1 MCYNLKNYRCYYG
14 IKGEIGLVFLKDYGK
29 TAMIY
34 DGREYSYRD
43 VILGAKSFS
52 ERIEIKKEDRVII
65 FMENR
70 PELLFSFLGIW
81 DKQGTCVCLDGGFSG
96 EELAYYIK
104 DSKPKYIFTSK
115 NNYEAAKKGA
125 ELAEEDV
132 KILVVDNIPVD
143 YQGKNMTI
151 EIEDKYFVSLILYT
165 SGTTGNPKGVMLM
178 FDNILV
184 NMEGLD
190 EYKMFQETD
199 RVLALLPMHHI
210 FPLLGAGVVPL
221 GKGATIVFLK
231 EVSSQAMVEA
241 LQKYKI
247 TFIIGVPK
255 LWEMLHK
262 KIMEKINGG
271 KVTKAVFRLAEKI
284 NSKSFSRKI
293 FKKVHEGFGGN
304 IRFFVSGGSKLDP
317 QVSRD
322 FLTLGIDVCEGY
334 GLTETSPMIS
344 FTPVNEVVPGSAGK
358 ILKSIDVKIAEDG
371 EILAKGRNVMK
382 GYYNRPEATAEVID
396 ENGWFHTGDLG
407 ELKNGLLYVT
417 GRKKE
422 MIVLSNGKNIN
433 PVEIEQWISAK
444 TDLIKEMAVMDYED
458 KLTAVIYPD
467 FYKLHEEGVTNIL
480 ETFKHGVIDEY
491 NRQAASYKKILD
503 VKIVQNELP
512 KTKIGKIRRFMLKD
526 VIEKKKEDI
535 QDIKEPST
543 EEYKN
548 ISAFLKSIKN
558 KPVLPN
564 AHLEL
569 DLGLDSLDTV
579 ELLSYIEGTFGVK
592 IDEKTFVEH
601 CTVEKLAEYVEH
613 HSNEMMNDTKIDWKD
628 ILSQDT
634 EGEFPKSNTAGRLV
648 RLLFKLPFTFFIKV
662 KKYGVENIEQKE
674 PVLFVGNHQSFLDG
688 FIVSQALSGE
698 VLDKTYYFA
707 KIDHFRKGFMKF
719 MGDNSN
725 IILVDINKNLIG
737 SLQMLGKALRNGKN
751 IVIFPEGTRT
761 RTGEIGNF
769 KKFFAIL
776 SKELN
781 IPIVPFVIDG
791 AYEAYPPSSKYPK
804 AGEVKIK
811 FLEKIYPE
819 NMEYEELTEKV
830 YKRISDEL
838 KK

>member
-1 MCYNLKNYRCYYG
+1 M
-14 IKGEIGLVFLKDYGK
+14 IFVKDYNK
-29 TAMIY
+29 TAIIY
-34 DGREYSYRD
+34 DDREYSYKE
-43 VILGAKSFS
+43 VILSAKSFS
-52 ERIEIKKEDRVII
+52 ERINIKKEDRVII

-81 DKQGTCVCLDGGFSG
+81 NKQGTCVCLDGGFSG
-96 EELAYYIK
+96 EELTYYIK
-104 DSKPKYIFTSK
+104 DCKPKYIFTSRV
-115 NNYEAAKKGA
+115 NYEAAAKGL
-125 ELAEEDV
+125 ELVGMENSVE
-132 KILVVDNIPVD
+132 ILVVDDIPID
-143 YQGKNMTI
+143 YTGDDLTI

-178 FDNILV
+178 FDNILI

-190 EYKMFQETD
+190 EYKMFRTTD

-271 KVTKAVFRLAEKI
+271 KITKFIFKLAEKI
-284 NSKSFSRKI
+284 NSKNFSRKI
-293 FKKVHEGFGGN
+293 FKKVHDGFGGN

-344 FTPVNEVVPGSAGK
+344 FTPTDEVVPGSAGK
-358 ILKSIDVKIAEDG
+358 ILTGVTVKIADDG

-382 GYYNRPEATAEVID
+382 GYYGRPDATAEVID
-396 ENGWFHTGDLG
+396 KDGWFHTGDLG
-407 ELKNGLLYVT
+407 EIKNGLLYVT

-433 PVEIEQWISAK
+433 PIEIEQWIMAN
-444 TDLIKEMAVMDYED
+444 TDLIKEMAIMDYED

-467 FYKLHEEGVTNIL
+467 FYKLHEEGITNIT
-480 ETFKHGVIDEY
+480 ETFKKGVIDKY
-491 NRQAASYKKILD
+491 NKQAASYKKVLD
-503 VKIVQNELP
+503 VKIVQEELP

-526 VIEKKKEDI
+526 VINKKEEKVQNI
-535 QDIKEPST
+535 VEPST

-558 KPVLPN
+558 KPIIPN

-579 ELLSYIEGTFGVK
+579 ELLSHIEGTFGVK
-592 IDEKTFVEH
+592 IDEQTFVEH
-601 CTVEKLAEYVEH
+601 CTVEKLAEYVEK
-613 HSNEMMNDTKIDWKD
+613 HSNEMMNDTKMDWKE
-628 ILSQDT
+628 ILSKDT
-634 EGEFPKSNTAGRLV
+634 EGELPKSNGIGKIIKFILKPAF
-648 RLLFKLPFTFFIKV
+648 LFFVKV
-662 KKYGVENIEQKE
+662 KKEGLENIEKNE
-674 PVLFVGNHQSFLDG
+674 PVIFAGNHQSFLDG
-688 FIVSQALSGE
+688 FIVNQAVPNS

-707 KIDHFRKGFMKF
+707 DIKHFKKGYMKF
-719 MGDNSN
+719 MGENSN
-725 IILVDINKNLIG
+725 IIFVDINKNLVN
-737 SLQMLGKALRNGKN
+737 SLQMLSKALRNGKN

-761 RTGEIGNF
+761 RDGKINNF

-781 IPIVPFVIDG
+781 IPIVPFVLDG

-804 AGEVKIK
+804 GGDVKVK
-811 FLEKIYPE
+811 FLEKIYPAD
-819 NMEYEELTEKV
+819 MSYEEITEKV
-830 YKRISDEL
+830 YNTIKKEL
-838 KK
+838 K

>member
-1 MCYNLKNYRCYYG
+1 M
-14 IKGEIGLVFLKDYGK
+14 IFVKDYNK
-29 TAMIY
+29 TAIIY
-34 DGREYSYRD
+34 DDREYSYKE
-43 VILGAKSFS
+43 VILSAKSFS
-52 ERIEIKKEDRVII
+52 ERINIKKEDRVII

-81 DKQGTCVCLDGGFSG
+81 NKQGTCVCLDGGFSG
-96 EELAYYIK
+96 EELTYYIK
-104 DSKPKYIFTSK
+104 DCEPKYIFTSK
-115 NNYEAAKKGA
+115 VNYEAAVKGL
-125 ELAEEDV
+125 ELAGMKNSVE
-132 KILVVDNIPVD
+132 ILIVDDIPID
-143 YQGKNMTI
+143 YTGDDLTI

-178 FDNILV
+178 FDNILI

-190 EYKMFQETD
+190 EYKMFRTTD

-221 GKGATIVFLK
+221 GKGSTIVFLK

-271 KVTKAVFRLAEKI
+271 KITKFIFKLAEKI
-284 NSKSFSRKI
+284 NNKNFSRKI
-293 FKKVHEGFGGN
+293 FKKVHDGFGGN

-344 FTPVNEVVPGSAGK
+344 FTPTDEVVPGSAGK
-358 ILKSIDVKIAEDG
+358 ILTGVTVKIADDG

-382 GYYNRPEATAEVID
+382 GYYGRPDATAEVID
-396 ENGWFHTGDLG
+396 KDGWFHTGDLG
-407 ELKNGLLYVT
+407 EIKNGLLYVT

-433 PVEIEQWISAK
+433 PIEIEQWIMAN
-444 TDLIKEMAVMDYED
+444 TDLIKEMAIMDYED

-467 FYKLHEEGVTNIL
+467 FYKLHEEGITNIT
-480 ETFKHGVIDEY
+480 ETFKKGVVDKY
-491 NRQAASYKKILD
+491 NKQAASYKKVLD
-503 VKIVQNELP
+503 VKIVQEELP

-526 VIEKKKEDI
+526 VINKKEEKVQNI
-535 QDIKEPST
+535 VEPST

-558 KPVLPN
+558 KPIIPN

-579 ELLSYIEGTFGVK
+579 ELLSHIEGTFGVK
-592 IDEKTFVEH
+592 IDEQTFVEY
-601 CTVEKLAEYVEH
+601 CTVEKLAEYVEK
-613 HSNEMMNDTKIDWKD
+613 HSNEMMNDTKMDWKE
-628 ILSQDT
+628 ILSKDT
-634 EGEFPKSNTAGRLV
+634 EGTLPKSNGIGKIIKFILKPA
-648 RLLFKLPFTFFIKV
+648 FAFFIKV
-662 KKYGVENIEQKE
+662 KKEGLENIEKNE
-674 PVLFVGNHQSFLDG
+674 PVIFAGNHQSFLDG
-688 FIVSQALSGE
+688 FIVNQAVPNS

-707 KIDHFRKGFMKF
+707 DIKHFRKGYMKF
-719 MGDNSN
+719 MGENSN
-725 IILVDINKNLIG
+725 IIFVDINKNLIN
-737 SLQMLGKALRNGKN
+737 SLQMLSKALRSGKN

-761 RTGEIGNF
+761 RDGKINNF

-804 AGEVKIK
+804 GGDVKVK
-811 FLEKIYPE
+811 FLEKIYPSD
-819 NMEYEELTEKV
+819 MSYEEITEKV
-830 YKRISDEL
+830 YNTIKKEL
-838 KK
+838 K

>member
-1 MCYNLKNYRCYYG
+1 M
-14 IKGEIGLVFLKDYGK
+14 IFVKDYNK
-29 TAMIY
+29 TAIIY
-34 DGREYSYRD
+34 DDREYSYKE
-43 VILGAKSFS
+43 VILSAKSFS
-52 ERIEIKKEDRVII
+52 ERINIKKEDRVII

-81 DKQGTCVCLDGGFSG
+81 NKQGTCVCLDGGFSG
-96 EELAYYIK
+96 EELTYYIK
-104 DSKPKYIFTSK
+104 DCKPKYIFTSRV
-115 NNYEAAKKGA
+115 NYEAAAKGL
-125 ELAEEDV
+125 ELAGMENSVE
-132 KILVVDNIPVD
+132 ILVVDDIPVD
-143 YQGKNMTI
+143 YTGDDLTI

-178 FDNILV
+178 FDNILI

-190 EYKMFQETD
+190 EYKMFRTTD

-271 KVTKAVFRLAEKI
+271 KITKFIFKLAEKI
-284 NSKSFSRKI
+284 NSKNFSRKI
-293 FKKVHEGFGGN
+293 FKKVHDGFGGN

-344 FTPVNEVVPGSAGK
+344 FTPTDEVVPGSAGK
-358 ILKSIDVKIAEDG
+358 ILTGVTVKIADDG

-382 GYYNRPEATAEVID
+382 GYYGRPDATAEVID
-396 ENGWFHTGDLG
+396 KDGWFHTGDLG
-407 ELKNGLLYVT
+407 EIKNGLLYVT

-433 PVEIEQWISAK
+433 PIEIEQWIMAN
-444 TDLIKEMAVMDYED
+444 TDLIKEIAIMDYED

-467 FYKLHEEGVTNIL
+467 FYKLHEEGITNIT
-480 ETFKHGVIDEY
+480 ETFKKGVIDKY
-491 NRQAASYKKILD
+491 NKQAASYKKVLD
-503 VKIVQNELP
+503 VKIVQEELP

-526 VIEKKKEDI
+526 VINKKEEKVQNI
-535 QDIKEPST
+535 VEPST

-558 KPVLPN
+558 KPIIPN

-579 ELLSYIEGTFGVK
+579 ELLSHIEGTFGVK
-592 IDEKTFVEH
+592 IDEQTFVEH
-601 CTVEKLAEYVEH
+601 CTVEKLAEYVEK
-613 HSNEMMNDTKIDWKD
+613 HSNEMMNDTKMDWKE
-628 ILSQDT
+628 ILSKDT
-634 EGEFPKSNTAGRLV
+634 EGELPKSNGIGKIIKFILKPAF
-648 RLLFKLPFTFFIKV
+648 LFFVKV
-662 KKYGVENIEQKE
+662 KKEGLENIEKNE
-674 PVLFVGNHQSFLDG
+674 PVIFAGNHQSFLDG
-688 FIVSQALSGE
+688 FIVNQAVPNS

-707 KIDHFRKGFMKF
+707 DIKHFKKGYMKF
-719 MGDNSN
+719 MGENSN
-725 IILVDINKNLIG
+725 IIFVDINKNLVN
-737 SLQMLGKALRNGKN
+737 SLQMLSKALRNGKN

-761 RTGEIGNF
+761 RDGKINNF

-781 IPIVPFVIDG
+781 IPIVPFVLDG

-804 AGEVKIK
+804 GGDVKVK
-811 FLEKIYPE
+811 FLEKIYPAD
-819 NMEYEELTEKV
+819 MSYEEITEKV
-830 YKRISDEL
+830 YNTIKKEL
-838 KK
+838 K

>member
-1 MCYNLKNYRCYYG
+1 M
-14 IKGEIGLVFLKDYGK
+14 IFVKDYNK
-29 TAMIY
+29 TAIIY
-34 DGREYSYRD
+34 DDREYSYKE
-43 VILGAKSFS
+43 VILSAKSFS
-52 ERIEIKKEDRVII
+52 ERINIKKEDRVII

-81 DKQGTCVCLDGGFSG
+81 NKQGTCVCLDGGFSG
-96 EELAYYIK
+96 EELTYYIK
-104 DSKPKYIFTSK
+104 DCEPKYIFTSK
-115 NNYEAAKKGA
+115 VNYEAAVKGL
-125 ELAEEDV
+125 ELAGMRNSVE
-132 KILVVDNIPVD
+132 ILIVDDIPID
-143 YQGKNMTI
+143 YTGDDLTI
-151 EIEDKYFVSLILYT
+151 EIEDKYFVSLVLYT

-178 FDNILV
+178 FDNILI

-190 EYKMFQETD
+190 EYKMFRTTD

-221 GKGATIVFLK
+221 GKGSTIVFLK

-271 KVTKAVFRLAEKI
+271 KITKFIFKLAEKI
-284 NSKSFSRKI
+284 NNKNFSRKI
-293 FKKVHEGFGGN
+293 FKKVHDGFGGN

-344 FTPVNEVVPGSAGK
+344 FTPTDEVVPGSAGK
-358 ILKSIDVKIAEDG
+358 ILTGVTVKIADDG

-382 GYYNRPEATAEVID
+382 GYYGRSDATAEVID
-396 ENGWFHTGDLG
+396 KDGWFHTGDLG
-407 ELKNGLLYVT
+407 EIKNGLLYVT

-433 PVEIEQWISAK
+433 PIEIEQWIMAN
-444 TDLIKEMAVMDYED
+444 TDLIKEMAIMDYED

-467 FYKLHEEGVTNIL
+467 FYKLHEEGITNIT
-480 ETFKHGVIDEY
+480 ETFKKGVIDKY
-491 NRQAASYKKILD
+491 NKQAASYKKVLD
-503 VKIVQNELP
+503 VKIVQEELP

-526 VIEKKKEDI
+526 VINKKEEKVQNI
-535 QDIKEPST
+535 VEPST

-558 KPVLPN
+558 KPIIPN

-579 ELLSYIEGTFGVK
+579 ELLSHIEGTFGVK
-592 IDEKTFVEH
+592 IDEQTFVEY
-601 CTVEKLAEYVEH
+601 CTVEKLAEYVEK
-613 HSNEMMNDTKIDWKD
+613 HSNEMMNDTKMDWKE
-628 ILSQDT
+628 ILSKDT
-634 EGEFPKSNTAGRLV
+634 EGTLPKSNGIGKIIKFILKPA
-648 RLLFKLPFTFFIKV
+648 FAFFIKV
-662 KKYGVENIEQKE
+662 KKEGLENIEKNE
-674 PVLFVGNHQSFLDG
+674 PVIFAGNHQSFLDG
-688 FIVSQALSGE
+688 FIVNQAVPNS

-707 KIDHFRKGFMKF
+707 DIKHFRKGYMKF
-719 MGDNSN
+719 MGENSN
-725 IILVDINKNLIG
+725 IIFVDINKNLVN
-737 SLQMLGKALRNGKN
+737 SLQMLSKALRSGKN

-761 RTGEIGNF
+761 RDGKINNF

-804 AGEVKIK
+804 GGDVKVK
-811 FLEKIYPE
+811 FLEKIYPSD
-819 NMEYEELTEKV
+819 MSYEEITERV
-830 YKRISDEL
+830 YNTIKKEL
-838 KK
+838 K

>member
-1 MCYNLKNYRCYYG
+1 M
-14 IKGEIGLVFLKDYGK
+14 IFVKDYNK
-29 TAMIY
+29 TAIIY
-34 DGREYSYRD
+34 DDREYSYKE
-43 VILGAKSFS
+43 VILSAKSFS
-52 ERIEIKKEDRVII
+52 ERINIKKEDRVII

-81 DKQGTCVCLDGGFSG
+81 NKQGTCVCLDGGFSG
-96 EELAYYIK
+96 EELTYYIK
-104 DSKPKYIFTSK
+104 DCKPKYIFTSRV
-115 NNYEAAKKGA
+115 NYEAAAKGL
-125 ELAEEDV
+125 ELAGMENSVE
-132 KILVVDNIPVD
+132 ILVVDDIPVD
-143 YQGKNMTI
+143 YTGDDLTI

-178 FDNILV
+178 FDNILI

-190 EYKMFQETD
+190 EYKMFRTTD

-271 KVTKAVFRLAEKI
+271 KITKFIFKLAEKI
-284 NSKSFSRKI
+284 NSKNFSRKI
-293 FKKVHEGFGGN
+293 FKKVHDGFGGN

-344 FTPVNEVVPGSAGK
+344 FTPTDEVVPGSAGK
-358 ILKSIDVKIAEDG
+358 ILTGVTVKIADDG

-382 GYYNRPEATAEVID
+382 GYYGRPDATAEVID
-396 ENGWFHTGDLG
+396 KDGWFHTGDLG
-407 ELKNGLLYVT
+407 EIKNGLLYVT

-433 PVEIEQWISAK
+433 PIEIEQWIMAN
-444 TDLIKEMAVMDYED
+444 TDLIKEMAIMDYED

-467 FYKLHEEGVTNIL
+467 FYKLHEEGITNIT
-480 ETFKHGVIDEY
+480 ETFKKGVIDKY
-491 NRQAASYKKILD
+491 NKQAASYKKVLD
-503 VKIVQNELP
+503 VKIVQEELP

-526 VIEKKKEDI
+526 VINKKEEKVQNI
-535 QDIKEPST
+535 VEPST

-558 KPVLPN
+558 KPIIPN

-579 ELLSYIEGTFGVK
+579 ELLSHIEGTFGVK
-592 IDEKTFVEH
+592 IDEQTFVEH
-601 CTVEKLAEYVEH
+601 CTVEKLAEYVEK
-613 HSNEMMNDTKIDWKD
+613 HSKEMMNDTKMDWKE
-628 ILSQDT
+628 ILSKDT
-634 EGEFPKSNTAGRLV
+634 EGELPKSNGIGKIIKFILKPAF
-648 RLLFKLPFTFFIKV
+648 LFFVKV
-662 KKYGVENIEQKE
+662 KKEGLENIEKNE
-674 PVLFVGNHQSFLDG
+674 PVIFAGNHQSFLDG
-688 FIVSQALSGE
+688 FIVNQAVPNS

-707 KIDHFRKGFMKF
+707 DIKHFKKGYMKF
-719 MGDNSN
+719 MGENSN
-725 IILVDINKNLIG
+725 IIFVDINKNLVN
-737 SLQMLGKALRNGKN
+737 SLQMLSKALRNGKN

-761 RTGEIGNF
+761 RDGKINNF

-781 IPIVPFVIDG
+781 IPIVPFVLDG

-804 AGEVKIK
+804 GGDVKVK
-811 FLEKIYPE
+811 FLEKIYPAD
-819 NMEYEELTEKV
+819 MSYEEITEKV
-830 YKRISDEL
+830 YNTIKKEL
-838 KK
+838 K

>member
-1 MCYNLKNYRCYYG
+1 M
-14 IKGEIGLVFLKDYGK
+14 IFVKDYNK
-29 TAMIY
+29 TAIIY
-34 DGREYSYRD
+34 DDREYSYKE
-43 VILGAKSFS
+43 VILSAKSFS
-52 ERIEIKKEDRVII
+52 ERINIKKEDRVII

-81 DKQGTCVCLDGGFSG
+81 NKQGTCVCLDGGFSG
-96 EELAYYIK
+96 EELTYYIK
-104 DSKPKYIFTSK
+104 DCKPKYIFTSRV
-115 NNYEAAKKGA
+115 NYEAAAKGL
-125 ELAEEDV
+125 ELAGMENSVE
-132 KILVVDNIPVD
+132 ILVVDDIPVD
-143 YQGKNMTI
+143 YTGDDLTI

-178 FDNILV
+178 FDNILI

-190 EYKMFQETD
+190 EYKMFRTTD
-199 RVLALLPMHHI
+199 RVLALLPMYHI

-271 KVTKAVFRLAEKI
+271 KITKFIFKLAEKI
-284 NSKSFSRKI
+284 NSKNFSRKI
-293 FKKVHEGFGGN
+293 FKKVHDGFGGN

-344 FTPVNEVVPGSAGK
+344 FTPTDEVVPGSAGK
-358 ILKSIDVKIAEDG
+358 VLTGVTVKIADDG

-382 GYYNRPEATAEVID
+382 GYYGRPDATAEVID
-396 ENGWFHTGDLG
+396 KEGWFHTGDLG
-407 ELKNGLLYVT
+407 EIKNGLLYVT

-433 PVEIEQWISAK
+433 PIEIEQWIMAN
-444 TDLIKEMAVMDYED
+444 TDLIKEMAIMDYED

-467 FYKLHEEGVTNIL
+467 FYKLHEEGITNIT
-480 ETFKHGVIDEY
+480 ETFKKGVIDKY
-491 NRQAASYKKILD
+491 NKQAASYKKVLD
-503 VKIVQNELP
+503 VKIVQEELP

-526 VIEKKKEDI
+526 VINKKEEKVQNI
-535 QDIKEPST
+535 VEPST

-558 KPVLPN
+558 KPIIPN

-579 ELLSYIEGTFGVK
+579 ELLSHIEGTFGVK
-592 IDEKTFVEH
+592 IDEQTFVEH
-601 CTVEKLAEYVEH
+601 CTVEKLAEYVEK
-613 HSNEMMNDTKIDWKD
+613 HSNEMMNDTKMDWKE
-628 ILSQDT
+628 ILSKDT
-634 EGEFPKSNTAGRLV
+634 EGELPKSNGIGKIIKFILKPAF
-648 RLLFKLPFTFFIKV
+648 LFFVKV
-662 KKYGVENIEQKE
+662 KKEGIENIEKNE
-674 PVLFVGNHQSFLDG
+674 PVIFAGNHQSFLDG
-688 FIVSQALSGE
+688 FIVNQAVPNS

-707 KIDHFRKGFMKF
+707 DIKHFKKGYMKF
-719 MGDNSN
+719 MGENSN
-725 IILVDINKNLIG
+725 IIFVDINKNLVN
-737 SLQMLGKALRNGKN
+737 SLQMLSKALRNGKN

-761 RTGEIGNF
+761 RDGKINNF

-781 IPIVPFVIDG
+781 IPIVPFVLDG

-804 AGEVKIK
+804 GGDVKVK
-811 FLEKIYPE
+811 FLEKIYPSD
-819 NMEYEELTEKV
+819 MSYEEITEKV
-830 YKRISDEL
+830 YNTIKKEL
-838 KK
+838 K

>member
-1 MCYNLKNYRCYYG
+1 M
-14 IKGEIGLVFLKDYGK
+14 IFVKDYNK
-29 TAMIY
+29 TAIIY
-34 DGREYSYRD
+34 DDREYSYKE
-43 VILGAKSFS
+43 VILSAKSFS
-52 ERIEIKKEDRVII
+52 ERINIKKEDRVII

-81 DKQGTCVCLDGGFSG
+81 NKQGTCVCLDGGFSG
-96 EELAYYIK
+96 EELTYYIK
-104 DSKPKYIFTSK
+104 DCKPKYIFTSRV
-115 NNYEAAKKGA
+115 NYKAAAKGL
-125 ELAEEDV
+125 ELAGMENSVE
-132 KILVVDNIPVD
+132 ILVVDDIPVD
-143 YQGKNMTI
+143 YTGDDLTI

-178 FDNILV
+178 FDNILI

-190 EYKMFQETD
+190 EYKMFRTTD

-271 KVTKAVFRLAEKI
+271 KITKFIFKLAEKI
-284 NSKSFSRKI
+284 NSKNFSRKI
-293 FKKVHEGFGGN
+293 FKKVHDGFGGN

-344 FTPVNEVVPGSAGK
+344 FTPTDEVVPGSAGK
-358 ILKSIDVKIAEDG
+358 ILTGVTVKIADDG

-382 GYYNRPEATAEVID
+382 GYYGRPDATAEVID
-396 ENGWFHTGDLG
+396 KDGWFHTGDLG
-407 ELKNGLLYVT
+407 EIKNGLLYVT

-433 PVEIEQWISAK
+433 PIEIEQWIMAN
-444 TDLIKEMAVMDYED
+444 TDLIKEMAIMDYED

-467 FYKLHEEGVTNIL
+467 FYKLHEEGIT
-480 ETFKHGVIDEY
+480 ETFKKGVIDKY
-491 NRQAASYKKILD
+491 NKQAASYKKVLD
-503 VKIVQNELP
+503 VKIVQEELP

-526 VIEKKKEDI
+526 VINKKEEKVQNI
-535 QDIKEPST
+535 VEPST

-558 KPVLPN
+558 KPIIPN

-579 ELLSYIEGTFGVK
+579 ELLSHIEGTFGVK
-592 IDEKTFVEH
+592 IDEQTFVEY
-601 CTVEKLAEYVEH
+601 CTVEKLAEYVEK
-613 HSNEMMNDTKIDWKD
+613 HSNEMMNDTKMDWKE
-628 ILSQDT
+628 ILSKDT
-634 EGEFPKSNTAGRLV
+634 EGELPKSNRIGKIIKFILKPV
-648 RLLFKLPFTFFIKV
+648 FLFFVKV
-662 KKYGVENIEQKE
+662 KKEGLENIEKNE
-674 PVLFVGNHQSFLDG
+674 PVIFAGNHQSFLDG
-688 FIVSQALSGE
+688 FIVNQAVPNS

-707 KIDHFRKGFMKF
+707 DIKHFKKGYMKF
-719 MGDNSN
+719 MGENSN
-725 IILVDINKNLIG
+725 IIFVDINKNLVN
-737 SLQMLGKALRNGKN
+737 SLQMLSKALRNGKN

-761 RTGEIGNF
+761 RDGKINNF

-781 IPIVPFVIDG
+781 IPIVPFVLDG

-804 AGEVKIK
+804 GGDVKVK
-811 FLEKIYPE
+811 FLEKIYPAD
-819 NMEYEELTEKV
+819 MSYEEITEKV
-830 YKRISDEL
+830 YNTVKNN
-838 KK
+838 

>member
-1 MCYNLKNYRCYYG
+1 M
-14 IKGEIGLVFLKDYGK
+14 IFVKDYNK
-29 TAMIY
+29 TAIIY
-34 DGREYSYRD
+34 DDREYSYKE
-43 VILGAKSFS
+43 VILSAKSFS
-52 ERIEIKKEDRVII
+52 ERINIKKEDRVII

-81 DKQGTCVCLDGGFSG
+81 NKQGTCVCLDGGFSG
-96 EELAYYIK
+96 EELTYYIK
-104 DSKPKYIFTSK
+104 DCEPKYIFTSK
-115 NNYEAAKKGA
+115 VNYEAAVKGL
-125 ELAEEDV
+125 ELAGMRNSVE
-132 KILVVDNIPVD
+132 ILIVDDIPID
-143 YQGKNMTI
+143 YTGDDLTI

-178 FDNILV
+178 FDNILI

-190 EYKMFQETD
+190 EYKMFRTTD

-221 GKGATIVFLK
+221 GKGSTIVFLK

-271 KVTKAVFRLAEKI
+271 KITKFIFKLAEKI
-284 NSKSFSRKI
+284 NNKNFSRKI
-293 FKKVHEGFGGN
+293 FKKVHDGFGGN

-344 FTPVNEVVPGSAGK
+344 FTPTDEVVPGSAGK
-358 ILKSIDVKIAEDG
+358 ILTGVTVKIADDG

-382 GYYNRPEATAEVID
+382 GYYGRPDATAEVID
-396 ENGWFHTGDLG
+396 KDGWFHTGDLG
-407 ELKNGLLYVT
+407 EIKNGLLYVT

-433 PVEIEQWISAK
+433 PIEIEQWIMAN
-444 TDLIKEMAVMDYED
+444 TDLIKEMAIMDYED

-467 FYKLHEEGVTNIL
+467 FYKLHEEGITNIT
-480 ETFKHGVIDEY
+480 ETFKKGVVDKY
-491 NRQAASYKKILD
+491 NKQAASYKKVLD
-503 VKIVQNELP
+503 VKIVQEELP

-526 VIEKKKEDI
+526 VINKKEEKVQNI
-535 QDIKEPST
+535 VEPST

-558 KPVLPN
+558 KPIIPN

-579 ELLSYIEGTFGVK
+579 ELLSHIEGTFGVK
-592 IDEKTFVEH
+592 IDEQTFVEY
-601 CTVEKLAEYVEH
+601 CTVEKLAEYVEK
-613 HSNEMMNDTKIDWKD
+613 HSNEMMNDTKMDWKE
-628 ILSQDT
+628 ILSKDT
-634 EGEFPKSNTAGRLV
+634 EGTLPKSNGIGKIIKFILKPA
-648 RLLFKLPFTFFIKV
+648 FAFFIKV
-662 KKYGVENIEQKE
+662 KKEGLENIEKNE
-674 PVLFVGNHQSFLDG
+674 PVIFAGNHQSFLDG
-688 FIVSQALSGE
+688 FIVNQAVPNS

-707 KIDHFRKGFMKF
+707 DIKHFRKGYMKF
-719 MGDNSN
+719 MGENSN
-725 IILVDINKNLIG
+725 IIFVDINKNLVN
-737 SLQMLGKALRNGKN
+737 SLQMLSKALRSGKN

-761 RTGEIGNF
+761 RDGKINNF

-804 AGEVKIK
+804 GGDVKVK
-811 FLEKIYPE
+811 FLEKIYPSD
-819 NMEYEELTEKV
+819 MSYEEITERV
-830 YKRISDEL
+830 YNTIKKEL
-838 KK
+838 K

>member
-1 MCYNLKNYRCYYG
+1 M
-14 IKGEIGLVFLKDYGK
+14 IFVKDYNK
-29 TAMIY
+29 TAIIY
-34 DGREYSYRD
+34 DDREYSYKE
-43 VILGAKSFS
+43 VILSAKSFS
-52 ERIEIKKEDRVII
+52 ERINIKKEDRVII

-81 DKQGTCVCLDGGFSG
+81 NKQGTCVCLDGGFSG
-96 EELAYYIK
+96 EELTYYIK
-104 DSKPKYIFTSK
+104 DCKPKYIFTSRV
-115 NNYEAAKKGA
+115 NYEAAAKGL
-125 ELAEEDV
+125 ELAGMENSVE
-132 KILVVDNIPVD
+132 ILVVDDIPVD
-143 YQGKNMTI
+143 YTGDDLTI

-178 FDNILV
+178 FDNILI

-190 EYKMFQETD
+190 EYKMFRTTD

-271 KVTKAVFRLAEKI
+271 KITKFIFKLAEKI
-284 NSKSFSRKI
+284 NSKNFSRKI
-293 FKKVHEGFGGN
+293 FKKVHDGFGGN

-344 FTPVNEVVPGSAGK
+344 FTPTDEVVPGSAGK
-358 ILKSIDVKIAEDG
+358 ILTGVTVKIADDG

-382 GYYNRPEATAEVID
+382 GYYGRPDATAEVID
-396 ENGWFHTGDLG
+396 KEGWFHTGDLG
-407 ELKNGLLYVT
+407 EIKNGLLYVT

-433 PVEIEQWISAK
+433 PIEIEQWIMAN
-444 TDLIKEMAVMDYED
+444 TDLIKEMAIMDYED

-467 FYKLHEEGVTNIL
+467 FYKLHEEGITNIT
-480 ETFKHGVIDEY
+480 ETFKKGVIDKY
-491 NRQAASYKKILD
+491 NKQAASYKKVLD
-503 VKIVQNELP
+503 VKIVQEELP

-526 VIEKKKEDI
+526 VINKKEEKVQNI
-535 QDIKEPST
+535 VEPST

-558 KPVLPN
+558 KPIIPN

-579 ELLSYIEGTFGVK
+579 ELLSHIEGTFGVK
-592 IDEKTFVEH
+592 IDEQTFVEY
-601 CTVEKLAEYVEH
+601 CTVEKLAEYVEK
-613 HSNEMMNDTKIDWKD
+613 HSNEMMNDTKMDWKE
-628 ILSQDT
+628 ILSKDT
-634 EGEFPKSNTAGRLV
+634 EGELPKSNRIGKIIKFILKPAF
-648 RLLFKLPFTFFIKV
+648 LFFVKV
-662 KKYGVENIEQKE
+662 KKEGLENIEKNE
-674 PVLFVGNHQSFLDG
+674 PVIFAGNHQSFLDG
-688 FIVSQALSGE
+688 FIVNQAVPNS

-707 KIDHFRKGFMKF
+707 DIKHFKKGYMKF
-719 MGDNSN
+719 MGENSN
-725 IILVDINKNLIG
+725 IIFVDINKNLVN
-737 SLQMLGKALRNGKN
+737 SLQMLSKALRNGKN

-761 RTGEIGNF
+761 RDGKINNF

-781 IPIVPFVIDG
+781 IPIVPFVLDG

-804 AGEVKIK
+804 GGDVKVK
-811 FLEKIYPE
+811 FLEKIYPAD
-819 NMEYEELTEKV
+819 MSYEEITEKV
-830 YKRISDEL
+830 YNTIKKEL
-838 KK
+838 K

>member
-1 MCYNLKNYRCYYG
+1 M
-14 IKGEIGLVFLKDYGK
+14 IFVKDYNK
-29 TAMIY
+29 TAIIY
-34 DGREYSYRD
+34 DDREYSYKE
-43 VILGAKSFS
+43 VILSAKSFS
-52 ERIEIKKEDRVII
+52 ERINIKKEDRVII

-81 DKQGTCVCLDGGFSG
+81 NKQGTCVCLDGGFSG
-96 EELAYYIK
+96 EELTYYIK
-104 DSKPKYIFTSK
+104 DCKPKYIFTSRV
-115 NNYEAAKKGA
+115 NYKAAAKGL
-125 ELAEEDV
+125 ELAGMENSVE
-132 KILVVDNIPVD
+132 ILVVDDIPVD
-143 YQGKNMTI
+143 YTGDDLTI

-178 FDNILV
+178 FDNILI

-190 EYKMFQETD
+190 EYKMFRTTD

-271 KVTKAVFRLAEKI
+271 KITKFIFKLAEKI
-284 NSKSFSRKI
+284 NSKNFSRKI
-293 FKKVHEGFGGN
+293 FKKVHDGFGGN

-344 FTPVNEVVPGSAGK
+344 FTPTDEVVPGSAGK
-358 ILKSIDVKIAEDG
+358 ILTGVTVKIADDG

-382 GYYNRPEATAEVID
+382 GYYGRPDATAEVID
-396 ENGWFHTGDLG
+396 KEGWFHTGDLG
-407 ELKNGLLYVT
+407 EIKNGLLYVT

-433 PVEIEQWISAK
+433 PIEIEQWIMAN
-444 TDLIKEMAVMDYED
+444 TDLIKEMAIMDYED

-467 FYKLHEEGVTNIL
+467 FYKLHEEGITNIT
-480 ETFKHGVIDEY
+480 ETFKKGVIDKY
-491 NRQAASYKKILD
+491 NKQAASYKKVLD
-503 VKIVQNELP
+503 VKIVQEELP

-526 VIEKKKEDI
+526 VINKKEEKVQNI
-535 QDIKEPST
+535 VEPST

-558 KPVLPN
+558 KPIIPN

-579 ELLSYIEGTFGVK
+579 ELLSHIEGTFGVK
-592 IDEKTFVEH
+592 IDEQTFVEY
-601 CTVEKLAEYVEH
+601 CTVEKLAEYVEK
-613 HSNEMMNDTKIDWKD
+613 HSNEMMNDTKMDWKE
-628 ILSQDT
+628 ILSKDT
-634 EGEFPKSNTAGRLV
+634 EGELPKSNRIGKIIKFILKPAF
-648 RLLFKLPFTFFIKV
+648 LFFVKV
-662 KKYGVENIEQKE
+662 KKEGLENIEKNE
-674 PVLFVGNHQSFLDG
+674 PVIFAGNHQSFLDG
-688 FIVSQALSGE
+688 FIVNQAIPNS

-707 KIDHFRKGFMKF
+707 DIKHFKKGYMKF
-719 MGDNSN
+719 MGENSN
-725 IILVDINKNLIG
+725 IIFVDINKNLVN
-737 SLQMLGKALRNGKN
+737 SLQMLSKALRNGKN

-761 RTGEIGNF
+761 RDGKINNF

-781 IPIVPFVIDG
+781 IPIVPFVLDG

-804 AGEVKIK
+804 GGDVKVK
-811 FLEKIYPE
+811 FLEKIYPAD
-819 NMEYEELTEKV
+819 MSYEEITEKV
-830 YKRISDEL
+830 YNTIKKEL
-838 KK
+838 K

>member
-1 MCYNLKNYRCYYG
+1 M
-14 IKGEIGLVFLKDYGK
+14 IFVKDYNK
-29 TAMIY
+29 TAIIY
-34 DGREYSYRD
+34 DEREYSYKE
-43 VILGAKSFS
+43 VILSAKSFS
-52 ERIEIKKEDRVII
+52 ERINIKKEDRVII

-81 DKQGTCVCLDGGFSG
+81 NKQGTCVCLDGGFSG
-96 EELAYYIK
+96 EELTYYIK
-104 DSKPKYIFTSK
+104 DCKPKYIFTSRV
-115 NNYEAAKKGA
+115 NYKAAAKGL
-125 ELAEEDV
+125 ELAGMENSVE
-132 KILVVDNIPVD
+132 ILVVDDIPVD
-143 YQGKNMTI
+143 YTGDDLTI

-178 FDNILV
+178 FDNILI

-190 EYKMFQETD
+190 EYKMFRTTD

-271 KVTKAVFRLAEKI
+271 KITKFIFKLAEKI
-284 NSKSFSRKI
+284 NSKNFSRKI
-293 FKKVHEGFGGN
+293 FKKVHDGFGGN

-344 FTPVNEVVPGSAGK
+344 FTPTDEVVPGSAGK
-358 ILKSIDVKIAEDG
+358 ILTGVTVKIADDG

-382 GYYNRPEATAEVID
+382 GYYGRPDATAEVID
-396 ENGWFHTGDLG
+396 KEGWFHTGDLG
-407 ELKNGLLYVT
+407 EIKNGLLYVT

-433 PVEIEQWISAK
+433 PIEIEQWIMAN
-444 TDLIKEMAVMDYED
+444 TDLIKEMAIMDYED

-467 FYKLHEEGVTNIL
+467 FYKLHEEGITNIT
-480 ETFKHGVIDEY
+480 ETFKKGVIDKY
-491 NRQAASYKKILD
+491 NKQAASYKKVLD
-503 VKIVQNELP
+503 VKIVQEELP

-526 VIEKKKEDI
+526 VINKKEEKVQNI
-535 QDIKEPST
+535 VEPST

-558 KPVLPN
+558 KPIIPN
-564 AHLEL
+564 VHLEL

-579 ELLSYIEGTFGVK
+579 ELLSHIEGTFDVK
-592 IDEKTFVEH
+592 IDEQTFVEH
-601 CTVEKLAEYVEH
+601 CTVEKLAEYVEK
-613 HSNEMMNDTKIDWKD
+613 HSKEMMNDTKMDWKE
-628 ILSQDT
+628 ILSKDT
-634 EGEFPKSNTAGRLV
+634 EGELPKSNGIGKIIKFILKPAF
-648 RLLFKLPFTFFIKV
+648 LFFVKV
-662 KKYGVENIEQKE
+662 KKEGLENIEKNE
-674 PVLFVGNHQSFLDG
+674 PVIFAGNHQSFLDG
-688 FIVSQALSGE
+688 FIVNQAVPNS

-707 KIDHFRKGFMKF
+707 DIKHFKKGYMKF
-719 MGDNSN
+719 MGENSN
-725 IILVDINKNLIG
+725 IIFVDINKNLVN
-737 SLQMLGKALRNGKN
+737 SLQMLSKALRNGKN

-761 RTGEIGNF
+761 RDGKINNF

-781 IPIVPFVIDG
+781 IPIVPFVLDG

-804 AGEVKIK
+804 GGDVKVK
-811 FLEKIYPE
+811 FLEKIYPAD
-819 NMEYEELTEKV
+819 MSYEEITEKV
-830 YKRISDEL
+830 YNTIKKEL
-838 KK
+838 K

>member
-1 MCYNLKNYRCYYG
+1 M
-14 IKGEIGLVFLKDYGK
+14 IFVKDYNK
-29 TAMIY
+29 TAIIY
-34 DGREYSYRD
+34 DDREYSYKE
-43 VILGAKSFS
+43 VILSAKNFS
-52 ERIEIKKEDRVII
+52 ERINIKKEDRVII

-81 DKQGTCVCLDGGFSG
+81 NKQGTCVCLDGGFSG
-96 EELAYYIK
+96 EELTYYIK
-104 DSKPKYIFTSK
+104 DCEPKYIFTSK
-115 NNYEAAKKGA
+115 VNYEAAVKGL
-125 ELAEEDV
+125 ELAGMKNSVE
-132 KILVVDNIPVD
+132 ILIVDDIPID
-143 YQGKNMTI
+143 YTGDDLTI

-178 FDNILV
+178 FDNILI

-190 EYKMFQETD
+190 EYKMFRTTD

-221 GKGATIVFLK
+221 GKGSTIVFLK

-271 KVTKAVFRLAEKI
+271 KITKFIFKLAEKI
-284 NSKSFSRKI
+284 NSKNFSRKI
-293 FKKVHEGFGGN
+293 FKKVHDGFGGN

-344 FTPVNEVVPGSAGK
+344 FTPTDEVVPGSAGK
-358 ILKSIDVKIAEDG
+358 ILTGVTVKIADDG

-382 GYYNRPEATAEVID
+382 GYYGRPDATAEVID
-396 ENGWFHTGDLG
+396 KDGWFHTGDLG
-407 ELKNGLLYVT
+407 EIKNGLLYVT

-433 PVEIEQWISAK
+433 PIEIEQWIMAN
-444 TDLIKEMAVMDYED
+444 TDLIKEMAIMDYED

-467 FYKLHEEGVTNIL
+467 FYKLHEEGITNIT
-480 ETFKHGVIDEY
+480 ETFKKGVIDKY
-491 NRQAASYKKILD
+491 NKQAASYKKVLD
-503 VKIVQNELP
+503 VKIVQEELP

-526 VIEKKKEDI
+526 VINKKEEKVQNI
-535 QDIKEPST
+535 VEPST

-558 KPVLPN
+558 KPIIPN

-579 ELLSYIEGTFGVK
+579 ELLSHIEGTFGVK
-592 IDEKTFVEH
+592 IDEQTFVEY
-601 CTVEKLAEYVEH
+601 CTVEKLAEYVEK
-613 HSNEMMNDTKIDWKD
+613 HSNEMMNDTKMDWKE
-628 ILSQDT
+628 ILSKDT
-634 EGEFPKSNTAGRLV
+634 EGTLPKSNGIGKIIKFILKPA
-648 RLLFKLPFTFFIKV
+648 FAFFIKV
-662 KKYGVENIEQKE
+662 KKEGLENIEKNE
-674 PVLFVGNHQSFLDG
+674 PVIFAGNHQSFLDG
-688 FIVSQALSGE
+688 FIVNQAVPNS

-707 KIDHFRKGFMKF
+707 DIKHFRKGYMKF
-719 MGDNSN
+719 MGENSN
-725 IILVDINKNLIG
+725 IIFVDINKNLVN
-737 SLQMLGKALRNGKN
+737 SLQMLSKALRSGKN

-761 RTGEIGNF
+761 RDGKINNF

-804 AGEVKIK
+804 GGDVKVK
-811 FLEKIYPE
+811 FLEKIYPSD
-819 NMEYEELTEKV
+819 MSYEEITERV
-830 YKRISDEL
+830 YNTIKKEL
-838 KK
+838 K

>member
-1 MCYNLKNYRCYYG
+1 M
-14 IKGEIGLVFLKDYGK
+14 IFVKDYNK
-29 TAMIY
+29 TAIIY
-34 DGREYSYRD
+34 DDREYSYKE
-43 VILGAKSFS
+43 VILSAKSFS
-52 ERIEIKKEDRVII
+52 ERINIKKEDRVII

-81 DKQGTCVCLDGGFSG
+81 NKQGTCVCLDGGFSG
-96 EELAYYIK
+96 EELTYYIK
-104 DSKPKYIFTSK
+104 DCKPKYIFTSRV
-115 NNYEAAKKGA
+115 NYEAAVKGL
-125 ELAEEDV
+125 ELAGMENSVE
-132 KILVVDNIPVD
+132 ILVVDDIPVD
-143 YQGKNMTI
+143 YTGDDLTI

-178 FDNILV
+178 FDNILI

-190 EYKMFQETD
+190 EYKMFRTTD

-271 KVTKAVFRLAEKI
+271 KITKFIFKLAEKI
-284 NSKSFSRKI
+284 NNKNFSRKI
-293 FKKVHEGFGGN
+293 FKKVHDGFGGN

-344 FTPVNEVVPGSAGK
+344 FTPTDEVVPGSAGK
-358 ILKSIDVKIAEDG
+358 ILTGVTVKIADDG

-382 GYYNRPEATAEVID
+382 GYYGRPDATAEVID
-396 ENGWFHTGDLG
+396 KDGWFHTGDLG
-407 ELKNGLLYVT
+407 EIKNGLLYVT

-433 PVEIEQWISAK
+433 PIEIEQWIMAN
-444 TDLIKEMAVMDYED
+444 TDLIKEMAIMDYED

-467 FYKLHEEGVTNIL
+467 FYKLHEEGITNIT
-480 ETFKHGVIDEY
+480 ETFKKGVIDKY
-491 NRQAASYKKILD
+491 NKQAASYKKVLD
-503 VKIVQNELP
+503 VKIVQEELP

-526 VIEKKKEDI
+526 VINKKEEKVQNI
-535 QDIKEPST
+535 VEPST

-558 KPVLPN
+558 KPIIPN

-579 ELLSYIEGTFGVK
+579 ELLSHIEGTFGVK
-592 IDEKTFVEH
+592 IDEQTFVEY
-601 CTVEKLAEYVEH
+601 CTVEKLAEYVEK
-613 HSNEMMNDTKIDWKD
+613 HSNEMMNDTKMDWKE
-628 ILSQDT
+628 ILSKDT
-634 EGEFPKSNTAGRLV
+634 EGELPKSNRIGKIIKFILKPAF
-648 RLLFKLPFTFFIKV
+648 LFFVKV
-662 KKYGVENIEQKE
+662 KKEGIENIEKNE
-674 PVLFVGNHQSFLDG
+674 PVIFAGNHQSFLDG
-688 FIVSQALSGE
+688 FIVNQAVPNS

-707 KIDHFRKGFMKF
+707 DIKHFRKGYMKF
-719 MGDNSN
+719 MGENSN
-725 IILVDINKNLIG
+725 IIFVDINKNLVS
-737 SLQMLGKALRNGKN
+737 SLQMLSKALRNGKN

-761 RTGEIGNF
+761 RDGKINNF

-781 IPIVPFVIDG
+781 IPIVPFVLDG

-804 AGEVKIK
+804 GGDVKVK
-811 FLEKIYPE
+811 FLEKIYPSD
-819 NMEYEELTEKV
+819 MSYEEITEKV
-830 YKRISDEL
+830 YNTIKKEL
-838 KK
+838 K

>member
-1 MCYNLKNYRCYYG
+1 M
-14 IKGEIGLVFLKDYGK
+14 IFVKDYNK
-29 TAMIY
+29 TAIIY
-34 DGREYSYRD
+34 DDREYSYKE
-43 VILGAKSFS
+43 VILSAKSFS
-52 ERIEIKKEDRVII
+52 ERINIKKEDRVII

-81 DKQGTCVCLDGGFSG
+81 NKQGTCVCLDGGFSG
-96 EELAYYIK
+96 EELTYYIK
-104 DSKPKYIFTSK
+104 DCEPKYIFTSK
-115 NNYEAAKKGA
+115 VNYEAAVKGL
-125 ELAEEDV
+125 ELAGMKNSVE
-132 KILVVDNIPVD
+132 ILIVDDIPID
-143 YQGKNMTI
+143 YTGDDLTI

-178 FDNILV
+178 FDNILI

-190 EYKMFQETD
+190 EYKMFRTTD

-221 GKGATIVFLK
+221 GKGSTIVFLK

-271 KVTKAVFRLAEKI
+271 KITKFIFKLAEKI
-284 NSKSFSRKI
+284 NNKNFSRKI
-293 FKKVHEGFGGN
+293 FKKVHDGFGGN

-322 FLTLGIDVCEGY
+322 FFTLGIDVCEGY

-344 FTPVNEVVPGSAGK
+344 FTPTDEVVPGSAGK
-358 ILKSIDVKIAEDG
+358 ILTGVTVKIADDG

-382 GYYNRPEATAEVID
+382 GYYGRPDATAEVID
-396 ENGWFHTGDLG
+396 KDGWFHTGDLG
-407 ELKNGLLYVT
+407 EIKDGLLYVT

-433 PVEIEQWISAK
+433 PIEIEQWIMAN
-444 TDLIKEMAVMDYED
+444 TDLIKEMAIMDYED

-467 FYKLHEEGVTNIL
+467 FYKLHEEGITNIT
-480 ETFKHGVIDEY
+480 ETFKKGVIDKY
-491 NRQAASYKKILD
+491 NKQAASHKKVLD
-503 VKIVQNELP
+503 VKIVQEELP

-526 VIEKKKEDI
+526 VINKKEEKVQNI
-535 QDIKEPST
+535 VEPST

-558 KPVLPN
+558 KPIIPN

-579 ELLSYIEGTFGVK
+579 ELLSHIEGTFGVK
-592 IDEKTFVEH
+592 IDEQTFVEY
-601 CTVEKLAEYVEH
+601 CTVEKLAEYVEK
-613 HSNEMMNDTKIDWKD
+613 HSNEMMNDTKMDWKE
-628 ILSQDT
+628 ILSKDT
-634 EGEFPKSNTAGRLV
+634 EGELPKSNGIGKIIKFILKPA
-648 RLLFKLPFTFFIKV
+648 FAFFIKV
-662 KKYGVENIEQKE
+662 KKEGLENIEKNE
-674 PVLFVGNHQSFLDG
+674 PVIFAGNHQSFLDG
-688 FIVSQALSGE
+688 FIVNQAVPNS

-707 KIDHFRKGFMKF
+707 DIKHFRKGYMKF
-719 MGDNSN
+719 MGENSN
-725 IILVDINKNLIG
+725 IIFVDINKNLVN
-737 SLQMLGKALRNGKN
+737 SLQMLSKALRSGKN

-761 RTGEIGNF
+761 RDGKINNF

-781 IPIVPFVIDG
+781 IPIVPFVLDG

-804 AGEVKIK
+804 GGDVKVK
-811 FLEKIYPE
+811 FLEKIYPSD
-819 NMEYEELTEKV
+819 MSYEEITEKV
-830 YKRISDEL
+830 YNTIKKEL
-838 KK
+838 K

>member
-1 MCYNLKNYRCYYG
+1 M
-14 IKGEIGLVFLKDYGK
+14 IFVKDYNK
-29 TAMIY
+29 TAIIY
-34 DGREYSYRD
+34 DDREYSYKE
-43 VILGAKSFS
+43 VILSAKSFS
-52 ERIEIKKEDRVII
+52 ERINIKKEDRVII

-81 DKQGTCVCLDGGFSG
+81 NKQGTCVCLDGGFSG
-96 EELAYYIK
+96 EELTYYIK
-104 DSKPKYIFTSK
+104 DCEPKYIFTSK
-115 NNYEAAKKGA
+115 VNYEAAVKGL
-125 ELAEEDV
+125 ELAGMKNSVE
-132 KILVVDNIPVD
+132 ILIVDDIPID
-143 YQGKNMTI
+143 YTGDDLTI

-178 FDNILV
+178 FDNILI

-190 EYKMFQETD
+190 EYKMFRTTD

-221 GKGATIVFLK
+221 GKGSTIVFLK

-271 KVTKAVFRLAEKI
+271 KITKLIFKLAEKI
-284 NSKSFSRKI
+284 NNKNFSRKI
-293 FKKVHEGFGGN
+293 FKKVHDGFGGN

-344 FTPVNEVVPGSAGK
+344 FTPTDEVVPGSAGK
-358 ILKSIDVKIAEDG
+358 ILTGVTVKIADDG

-382 GYYNRPEATAEVID
+382 GYYGRPDATAEVID
-396 ENGWFHTGDLG
+396 KDGWFHTGDLG
-407 ELKNGLLYVT
+407 EIKDGLLYVT

-433 PVEIEQWISAK
+433 PIEIEQWIMAN
-444 TDLIKEMAVMDYED
+444 TDLIKEMAIMDYED

-467 FYKLHEEGVTNIL
+467 FYKLHEEGITNIT
-480 ETFKHGVIDEY
+480 ETFKKGVIDKY
-491 NRQAASYKKILD
+491 NKQAASYKKVLD
-503 VKIVQNELP
+503 VKIVQEELP

-526 VIEKKKEDI
+526 VINKKEEKVQNI
-535 QDIKEPST
+535 VEPST

-558 KPVLPN
+558 KPIIPN

-579 ELLSYIEGTFGVK
+579 ELLSHIEGTFGVK
-592 IDEKTFVEH
+592 IDEQTFVEY
-601 CTVEKLAEYVEH
+601 CTVEKLAEYVEK
-613 HSNEMMNDTKIDWKD
+613 HSNEMMNDTKMDWKE
-628 ILSQDT
+628 ILSKDT
-634 EGEFPKSNTAGRLV
+634 EGELPKSNGIGKIIKFILKPA
-648 RLLFKLPFTFFIKV
+648 FAFFIKV
-662 KKYGVENIEQKE
+662 KKEGLENIEKNE
-674 PVLFVGNHQSFLDG
+674 PVIFAGNHQSFLDG
-688 FIVSQALSGE
+688 FIVNQAVPNS

-707 KIDHFRKGFMKF
+707 DIKHFRKGYMKF
-719 MGDNSN
+719 MGENSN
-725 IILVDINKNLIG
+725 IIFVDINKNLIN
-737 SLQMLGKALRNGKN
+737 SLQMLSKALRSGKN

-761 RTGEIGNF
+761 RDGKINNF

-781 IPIVPFVIDG
+781 IPIVPFVLDG

-804 AGEVKIK
+804 GGDVKVK
-811 FLEKIYPE
+811 FLEKIYPSD
-819 NMEYEELTEKV
+819 MSYEEITEKV
-830 YKRISDEL
+830 YNTIKKEL
-838 KK
+838 K

>member
-1 MCYNLKNYRCYYG
+1 M
-14 IKGEIGLVFLKDYGK
+14 IFVKDYNK
-29 TAMIY
+29 TAIIY
-34 DGREYSYRD
+34 DDREYSYKE
-43 VILGAKSFS
+43 VILSAKSFS
-52 ERIEIKKEDRVII
+52 ERINIKKEDRVII

-81 DKQGTCVCLDGGFSG
+81 NKQGTCVCLDGGFLG
-96 EELAYYIK
+96 EELTYYIK
-104 DSKPKYIFTSK
+104 DCKPKYIFTSRV
-115 NNYEAAKKGA
+115 NYEAAAKGL
-125 ELAEEDV
+125 ELAGMENSVE
-132 KILVVDNIPVD
+132 ILVVDDIPVD
-143 YQGKNMTI
+143 YTGDDLTI

-178 FDNILV
+178 FDNILI

-190 EYKMFQETD
+190 EYKMFRTTD

-271 KVTKAVFRLAEKI
+271 KITKFIFKLAEKI
-284 NSKSFSRKI
+284 NSKNFSRKI
-293 FKKVHEGFGGN
+293 FKKVHDGFGGN

-344 FTPVNEVVPGSAGK
+344 FTPTDEVVPGSAGK
-358 ILKSIDVKIAEDG
+358 ILTGVTVKIADDG

-382 GYYNRPEATAEVID
+382 GYYGRPDATAEVID
-396 ENGWFHTGDLG
+396 KDGWFHTGDLG
-407 ELKNGLLYVT
+407 EIKNGLLYVT

-433 PVEIEQWISAK
+433 PIEIEQWIMAN
-444 TDLIKEMAVMDYED
+444 TDLIKEMAIMDYED

-467 FYKLHEEGVTNIL
+467 FYKLHEEGITNIT
-480 ETFKHGVIDEY
+480 ETFKKGVIDKY
-491 NRQAASYKKILD
+491 NKQAASYKKVLD
-503 VKIVQNELP
+503 VKIVQEELP

-526 VIEKKKEDI
+526 VINKKEEKVQNI
-535 QDIKEPST
+535 VEPST

-558 KPVLPN
+558 KPIIPN

-579 ELLSYIEGTFGVK
+579 ELLSHIEGTFGVK
-592 IDEKTFVEH
+592 IDEQTFVEH
-601 CTVEKLAEYVEH
+601 CTVEKLAEYVEK
-613 HSNEMMNDTKIDWKD
+613 HSNEMMNDTKMDWKE
-628 ILSQDT
+628 ILSKDT
-634 EGEFPKSNTAGRLV
+634 EGELPKSNGIGKIIKFILKPAF
-648 RLLFKLPFTFFIKV
+648 LFFVKV
-662 KKYGVENIEQKE
+662 KKEGLENIEKNE
-674 PVLFVGNHQSFLDG
+674 PVIFAGNHQSFLDG
-688 FIVSQALSGE
+688 FIVNQAVPNS

-707 KIDHFRKGFMKF
+707 DIKHFKKGYMKF
-719 MGDNSN
+719 MGENSN
-725 IILVDINKNLIG
+725 IIFVDINKNLVN
-737 SLQMLGKALRNGKN
+737 SLQMLSKALRNGKN

-761 RTGEIGNF
+761 RDGKINNF

-781 IPIVPFVIDG
+781 IPIVPFVLDG

-804 AGEVKIK
+804 GGDVKVK
-811 FLEKIYPE
+811 FLEKIYPAD
-819 NMEYEELTEKV
+819 MSYEEITEKV
-830 YKRISDEL
+830 YNTIKKEL
-838 KK
+838 K

>member
-1 MCYNLKNYRCYYG
+1 M
-14 IKGEIGLVFLKDYGK
+14 IFVKDYNK
-29 TAMIY
+29 TAIIY
-34 DGREYSYRD
+34 DDREYSYKE
-43 VILGAKSFS
+43 VILSAKSFS
-52 ERIEIKKEDRVII
+52 ERINIKKEDRVII

-81 DKQGTCVCLDGGFSG
+81 NKQGTCVCLDGGFSG
-96 EELAYYIK
+96 EELTYYIK
-104 DSKPKYIFTSK
+104 DCKPKYIFTSRV
-115 NNYEAAKKGA
+115 NYKAAAKGL
-125 ELAEEDV
+125 ELAGMENSVE
-132 KILVVDNIPVD
+132 ILMVDDIPID
-143 YQGKNMTI
+143 YTGDDLTI

-178 FDNILV
+178 FDNILI

-190 EYKMFQETD
+190 EYKMFRTTD

-271 KVTKAVFRLAEKI
+271 KITKFIFKLAEKI
-284 NSKSFSRKI
+284 NNKNFSRKI
-293 FKKVHEGFGGN
+293 FKKVHDGFGGN

-322 FLTLGIDVCEGY
+322 FFTLGIDVCEGY

-344 FTPVNEVVPGSAGK
+344 FTPTDEVVPGSAGK
-358 ILKSIDVKIAEDG
+358 ILTGVTVKIADDG

-382 GYYNRPEATAEVID
+382 GYYGRPDATAEVID
-396 ENGWFHTGDLG
+396 KDGWFHTGDLG
-407 ELKNGLLYVT
+407 EIKDGLLYVT

-433 PVEIEQWISAK
+433 PIEIEQWIMAN
-444 TDLIKEMAVMDYED
+444 TDLIKEMAIMDYED

-467 FYKLHEEGVTNIL
+467 FYKLHEEGITNIT
-480 ETFKHGVIDEY
+480 ETFKKGVIDKY
-491 NRQAASYKKILD
+491 NKQAASHKKVLD
-503 VKIVQNELP
+503 VKIVQEELP

-526 VIEKKKEDI
+526 VINKKEEKVQNI
-535 QDIKEPST
+535 VEPST

-558 KPVLPN
+558 KPIIPN

-579 ELLSYIEGTFGVK
+579 ELLSHIEGTFGVK
-592 IDEKTFVEH
+592 IDEQTFVEY
-601 CTVEKLAEYVEH
+601 CTVEKLAEYVEK
-613 HSNEMMNDTKIDWKD
+613 HSNEMMNDTKMDWKE
-628 ILSQDT
+628 ILSKDT
-634 EGEFPKSNTAGRLV
+634 EGELPKSNRIGKIIKFILKPV
-648 RLLFKLPFTFFIKV
+648 FLFFVKV
-662 KKYGVENIEQKE
+662 KKEGLENIEKNE
-674 PVLFVGNHQSFLDG
+674 PVIFAGNHQSFLDG
-688 FIVSQALSGE
+688 FIVNQAVPNS

-707 KIDHFRKGFMKF
+707 DIKHFRKGYMKF
-719 MGDNSN
+719 MGENSN
-725 IILVDINKNLIG
+725 IIFVDINKNLVN
-737 SLQMLGKALRNGKN
+737 SLQMLSKALRSGKN

-761 RTGEIGNF
+761 RDGKINNF

-781 IPIVPFVIDG
+781 IPIVPFVLDG

-804 AGEVKIK
+804 GGDVKVK
-811 FLEKIYPE
+811 FLEKIYPAD
-819 NMEYEELTEKV
+819 MSYEEITEKV
-830 YKRISDEL
+830 YNTIKKEL
-838 KK
+838 K

>member
-1 MCYNLKNYRCYYG
+1 M
-14 IKGEIGLVFLKDYGK
+14 IFVKDYNK
-29 TAMIY
+29 TAIIY
-34 DGREYSYRD
+34 DDREYSYKE
-43 VILGAKSFS
+43 VILSAKSFS
-52 ERIEIKKEDRVII
+52 ERINIKKEDRVII

-81 DKQGTCVCLDGGFSG
+81 NKQGTCVCLDGGFSG
-96 EELAYYIK
+96 EELTYYIK
-104 DSKPKYIFTSK
+104 DCKPKYIFTSRV
-115 NNYEAAKKGA
+115 NYKAAAKGL
-125 ELAEEDV
+125 ELAGMENSVE
-132 KILVVDNIPVD
+132 ILVVDDIPVD
-143 YQGKNMTI
+143 YTGDDLTI

-178 FDNILV
+178 FDNILI

-190 EYKMFQETD
+190 EYKMFRTTD

-271 KVTKAVFRLAEKI
+271 KITKFIFKLAEKI
-284 NSKSFSRKI
+284 NNKNFSRKI
-293 FKKVHEGFGGN
+293 FKKVHDGFGGN

-344 FTPVNEVVPGSAGK
+344 FTPTDEVVPGSAGK
-358 ILKSIDVKIAEDG
+358 ILTGVTVKIADDG

-382 GYYNRPEATAEVID
+382 GYYGRPDATAEVID
-396 ENGWFHTGDLG
+396 KEDWFHTGDLG
-407 ELKNGLLYVT
+407 EIKNGLLYVT

-433 PVEIEQWISAK
+433 PIEIEQWIMAN
-444 TDLIKEMAVMDYED
+444 TDLIKEMAIMDYED

-467 FYKLHEEGVTNIL
+467 FYKLHEEGITNIT
-480 ETFKHGVIDEY
+480 ETFKKGVIDKY
-491 NRQAASYKKILD
+491 NKQAASYKKVLD
-503 VKIVQNELP
+503 VKIVQEELP

-526 VIEKKKEDI
+526 VINKKEEKVQNI
-535 QDIKEPST
+535 VEPST

-558 KPVLPN
+558 KPIIPN

-579 ELLSYIEGTFGVK
+579 ELLSHIEGTFGVK
-592 IDEKTFVEH
+592 IDEQTFVEH
-601 CTVEKLAEYVEH
+601 CTVEKLAEYVEK
-613 HSNEMMNDTKIDWKD
+613 HSKEMMNDTKMDWKE
-628 ILSQDT
+628 ILSKDT
-634 EGEFPKSNTAGRLV
+634 EGELPKSNGIGKIIKFILKPAF
-648 RLLFKLPFTFFIKV
+648 LFFVKV
-662 KKYGVENIEQKE
+662 KKEGLENIEKNE
-674 PVLFVGNHQSFLDG
+674 PVIFAGNHQSFLDG
-688 FIVSQALSGE
+688 FIVNQAVPNS

-707 KIDHFRKGFMKF
+707 DIKHFKKGYMKF
-719 MGDNSN
+719 MGENSN
-725 IILVDINKNLIG
+725 IIFVDINKNLVN
-737 SLQMLGKALRNGKN
+737 SLQMLSKALRNGKN

-761 RTGEIGNF
+761 RDGKINNF

-781 IPIVPFVIDG
+781 IPIVPFVLDG

-804 AGEVKIK
+804 GGDVKVK
-811 FLEKIYPE
+811 FLEKIYPAD
-819 NMEYEELTEKV
+819 MSYEEITEKV
-830 YKRISDEL
+830 YNTIKKEL
-838 KK
+838 K

>member
-1 MCYNLKNYRCYYG
+1 M
-14 IKGEIGLVFLKDYGK
+14 IFVKDYNK
-29 TAMIY
+29 TAIIY
-34 DGREYSYRD
+34 DDREYSYKE
-43 VILGAKSFS
+43 VILSAKSFS
-52 ERIEIKKEDRVII
+52 ERINIKKEDRVII

-81 DKQGTCVCLDGGFSG
+81 NKQGTCVCLDGGFSG
-96 EELAYYIK
+96 EELTYYIK
-104 DSKPKYIFTSK
+104 DCKPKYIFTSRV
-115 NNYEAAKKGA
+115 NYKAAAKGL
-125 ELAEEDV
+125 ELAGMENSVE
-132 KILVVDNIPVD
+132 ILVVDDIPVD
-143 YQGKNMTI
+143 YTGDDLTI

-178 FDNILV
+178 FDNILI

-190 EYKMFQETD
+190 EYKMFRTTD

-271 KVTKAVFRLAEKI
+271 KITKFIFKLAEKI
-284 NSKSFSRKI
+284 NSKNFSRKI
-293 FKKVHEGFGGN
+293 FKKVHDGFGGN

-344 FTPVNEVVPGSAGK
+344 FTPTDEVVPGSAGK
-358 ILKSIDVKIAEDG
+358 ILTGVTVKIADDG

-382 GYYNRPEATAEVID
+382 GYYGRPDATAEVID
-396 ENGWFHTGDLG
+396 KEDWFHTGDLG
-407 ELKNGLLYVT
+407 EIKNGLLYVT

-433 PVEIEQWISAK
+433 PIEIEQWIMAN
-444 TDLIKEMAVMDYED
+444 TDLIKEMAIMDYED

-467 FYKLHEEGVTNIL
+467 FYKLHEEGITNIT
-480 ETFKHGVIDEY
+480 ETFKKGVIDKY
-491 NRQAASYKKILD
+491 NKQAASYKKVLD
-503 VKIVQNELP
+503 VKIVQEELP

-526 VIEKKKEDI
+526 VINKKEEKVQNI
-535 QDIKEPST
+535 VEPST

-558 KPVLPN
+558 KPIIPN

-579 ELLSYIEGTFGVK
+579 ELLSHIEGTFGVK
-592 IDEKTFVEH
+592 IDEQTFVEH
-601 CTVEKLAEYVEH
+601 CTVEKLAEYVEK
-613 HSNEMMNDTKIDWKD
+613 HSNEMMNDTKMDWKE
-628 ILSQDT
+628 ILSKDT
-634 EGEFPKSNTAGRLV
+634 EGELPKSNGIGKIIKFILKPA
-648 RLLFKLPFTFFIKV
+648 FAFFVKV
-662 KKYGVENIEQKE
+662 KKEGLENIEKNE
-674 PVLFVGNHQSFLDG
+674 PVIFAGNHQSFLDG
-688 FIVSQALSGE
+688 FIVNQAVPNS

-707 KIDHFRKGFMKF
+707 DIKHFKKGYMKF
-719 MGDNSN
+719 MGENSN
-725 IILVDINKNLIG
+725 IIFVDINKNLVN
-737 SLQMLGKALRNGKN
+737 SLQMLSKALRNGKN

-761 RTGEIGNF
+761 RDGKINNF

-781 IPIVPFVIDG
+781 IPIVPFVLDG

-804 AGEVKIK
+804 GGDVKVK
-811 FLEKIYPE
+811 FLEKIYPAD
-819 NMEYEELTEKV
+819 MSYEEITEKV
-830 YKRISDEL
+830 YNTIKKEL
-838 KK
+838 K

>member
-1 MCYNLKNYRCYYG
+1 M
-14 IKGEIGLVFLKDYGK
+14 IFVKDYNK
-29 TAMIY
+29 TAIIY
-34 DGREYSYRD
+34 DDREYSYKE
-43 VILGAKSFS
+43 VILSAKSFS
-52 ERIEIKKEDRVII
+52 ERINIKKEDRVII

-81 DKQGTCVCLDGGFSG
+81 NKQGTCVCLDGGFSG
-96 EELAYYIK
+96 EELTYYIK
-104 DSKPKYIFTSK
+104 DCKPKYIFTSRV
-115 NNYEAAKKGA
+115 NYKAAAKGL
-125 ELAEEDV
+125 ELAGMENSVE
-132 KILVVDNIPVD
+132 ILVVDDIPVD
-143 YQGKNMTI
+143 YTGDDLTI

-178 FDNILV
+178 FDNILI

-190 EYKMFQETD
+190 EYKMFRTTD

-271 KVTKAVFRLAEKI
+271 KITKFIFKLAEKI
-284 NSKSFSRKI
+284 NSKNFSRKI
-293 FKKVHEGFGGN
+293 FKKVHDGFGGN

-344 FTPVNEVVPGSAGK
+344 FTPTDEVVPGSAGK
-358 ILKSIDVKIAEDG
+358 ILTGVTVKIADDG

-382 GYYNRPEATAEVID
+382 GYYGRPDATAEVID
-396 ENGWFHTGDLG
+396 KEGWFHTGDLG
-407 ELKNGLLYVT
+407 EIKNGLLYVT

-433 PVEIEQWISAK
+433 PIEIEQWIMAN
-444 TDLIKEMAVMDYED
+444 TDLIKEMAIMDYED

-467 FYKLHEEGVTNIL
+467 FYKLHEEGITNIT
-480 ETFKHGVIDEY
+480 ETFKKGVIDKY
-491 NRQAASYKKILD
+491 NKQAASYKKVLD
-503 VKIVQNELP
+503 VKIVQEELP

-526 VIEKKKEDI
+526 VINKKEEKVQNI
-535 QDIKEPST
+535 VEPST

-558 KPVLPN
+558 KPIIPN

-579 ELLSYIEGTFGVK
+579 ELLSHIEGTFGVK
-592 IDEKTFVEH
+592 IDEQTFVEY
-601 CTVEKLAEYVEH
+601 CTVEKLAEYVEK
-613 HSNEMMNDTKIDWKD
+613 HSNEMMNDTKMDWKE
-628 ILSQDT
+628 ILSKDT
-634 EGEFPKSNTAGRLV
+634 EGELPKSNGIGKIIKFILKPA
-648 RLLFKLPFTFFIKV
+648 FAFFVKV
-662 KKYGVENIEQKE
+662 KKEGLENIEKNE
-674 PVLFVGNHQSFLDG
+674 PVIFAGNHQSFLDG
-688 FIVSQALSGE
+688 FIVNQAVPNS

-707 KIDHFRKGFMKF
+707 DIKHFKKGYMKF
-719 MGDNSN
+719 MGENSN
-725 IILVDINKNLIG
+725 IIFVDINKNLVN
-737 SLQMLGKALRNGKN
+737 SLQMLSKALRNGKN

-761 RTGEIGNF
+761 RDGKINNF

-781 IPIVPFVIDG
+781 IPIVPFVLDG

-804 AGEVKIK
+804 GGDVKVK
-811 FLEKIYPE
+811 FLEKIYPAD
-819 NMEYEELTEKV
+819 MSYEEITEKV
-830 YKRISDEL
+830 YNTIKKEL
-838 KK
+838 K

>member
-1 MCYNLKNYRCYYG
+1 M
-14 IKGEIGLVFLKDYGK
+14 VFLKDYNK

-34 DGREYSYRD
+34 DDREYSYKD
-43 VILGAKSFS
+43 VILSAKSFS
-52 ERIEIKKEDRVII
+52 ERIDIKKEDRVII

-81 DKQGTCVCLDGGFSG
+81 DKQGTCVCLDGSFSG
-96 EELAYYIK
+96 EELAYYVE

-115 NNYEAAKKGA
+115 GNYEAAVKGA
-125 ELAEEDV
+125 ELAKVDV
-132 KILVVDNIPVD
+132 KILIVDDIPID
-143 YQGKNMTI
+143 YQGESMTI

-190 EYKMFQETD
+190 VYKMFGIED

-210 FPLLGAGVVPL
+210 FPLLGSGVVPL
-221 GKGATIVFLK
+221 GKGSTIVFLK

-271 KVTKAVFRLAEKI
+271 KITKFIFKLAEKI
-284 NSKSFSRKI
+284 NSKNFSRKI
-293 FKKVHEGFGGN
+293 FKKVHDGFGGN

-344 FTPVNEVVPGSAGK
+344 FTPTDEVVPGSAGK
-358 ILKSIDVKIAEDG
+358 ILTGVTVKIADDG

-382 GYYNRPEATAEVID
+382 GYYGRPDATAEIID
-396 ENGWFHTGDLG
+396 KEGWFHTGDLG
-407 ELKNGLLYVT
+407 EIKNGLLYVT

-433 PVEIEQWISAK
+433 PIEIEQWIMAN
-444 TDLIKEMAVMDYED
+444 TDLIKEMAIMDYED

-467 FYKLHEEGVTNIL
+467 FYKLHEEGITNIT
-480 ETFKHGVIDEY
+480 ETFKKGVIDKY
-491 NRQAASYKKILD
+491 NKQAASYKKVLD
-503 VKIVQNELP
+503 VKIVLEELP

-526 VIEKKKEDI
+526 VINKKEEKVQNI
-535 QDIKEPST
+535 VEPST

-558 KPVLPN
+558 KPIIPN

-579 ELLSYIEGTFGVK
+579 ELLSHIEGTFGVK
-592 IDEKTFVEH
+592 IDEQTFVEH
-601 CTVEKLAEYVEH
+601 CTVEKLAEYVEK
-613 HSNEMMNDTKIDWKD
+613 HSNEMMNDTKMDWKE
-628 ILSQDT
+628 ILSKDT
-634 EGEFPKSNTAGRLV
+634 EGELPKSNRIGKIIKFILKPAF
-648 RLLFKLPFTFFIKV
+648 LFFVKV
-662 KKYGVENIEQKE
+662 KKEGIENIEKNE
-674 PVLFVGNHQSFLDG
+674 PVIFAGNHQSFLDG
-688 FIVSQALSGE
+688 FIVNQAVPNS

-707 KIDHFRKGFMKF
+707 DIKHFKKGYMKF
-719 MGDNSN
+719 MGENSN
-725 IILVDINKNLIG
+725 IIFVDINKNLVN
-737 SLQMLGKALRNGKN
+737 SLQMLSKALRNGKN

-761 RTGEIGNF
+761 RDGKINNF

-781 IPIVPFVIDG
+781 IPIVPFVLDG

-804 AGEVKIK
+804 GGDVKVK
-811 FLEKIYPE
+811 FLEKIYPSD
-819 NMEYEELTEKV
+819 MSYEEITEKV
-830 YKRISDEL
+830 YNTIKKEL
-838 KK
+838 K

>member
-1 MCYNLKNYRCYYG
+1 M
-14 IKGEIGLVFLKDYGK
+14 IFVKDYNK
-29 TAMIY
+29 TAIIY
-34 DGREYSYRD
+34 DDREYSYKE
-43 VILGAKSFS
+43 VILSAKSFS
-52 ERIEIKKEDRVII
+52 ERINIKKEDRVII

-81 DKQGTCVCLDGGFSG
+81 NKQGTCVCLDGGFSG
-96 EELAYYIK
+96 EELTYYIK
-104 DSKPKYIFTSK
+104 DCEPKYIFTSRV
-115 NNYEAAKKGA
+115 NYEAAVKGL
-125 ELAEEDV
+125 ELAGMENSVE
-132 KILVVDNIPVD
+132 ILVVDDIPVD
-143 YQGKNMTI
+143 YTGDDLTI

-178 FDNILV
+178 FDNILI

-190 EYKMFQETD
+190 EYKMFRTTD

-271 KVTKAVFRLAEKI
+271 KITKFIFKLAEKI
-284 NSKSFSRKI
+284 NSKNFSRKI
-293 FKKVHEGFGGN
+293 FKKVHDGFGGN

-344 FTPVNEVVPGSAGK
+344 FTPTDEVVPGSAGK
-358 ILKSIDVKIAEDG
+358 ILTGVTVKIADDG

-382 GYYNRPEATAEVID
+382 GYYGRPDATAEVID
-396 ENGWFHTGDLG
+396 KDGWFHTGDLG
-407 ELKNGLLYVT
+407 EIKNGLLYVT

-433 PVEIEQWISAK
+433 PIEIEQWIMAN

-467 FYKLHEEGVTNIL
+467 FYKLHEEGITNII
-480 ETFKHGVIDEY
+480 ETFKKGVIDKY
-491 NRQAASYKKILD
+491 NKQAASYKKVLD
-503 VKIVQNELP
+503 VKIVQEELP

-526 VIEKKKEDI
+526 VINKKEEKVQNI
-535 QDIKEPST
+535 VEPST

-558 KPVLPN
+558 KPIIPN

-579 ELLSYIEGTFGVK
+579 ELLSHIEGTFGVK
-592 IDEKTFVEH
+592 IDEQTFVEY
-601 CTVEKLAEYVEH
+601 CTVEKLAEYVEK
-613 HSNEMMNDTKIDWKD
+613 HSNEMMNDTKMDWKE
-628 ILSQDT
+628 ILSKDT
-634 EGEFPKSNTAGRLV
+634 EGTLPKSNGIGKIIKFILKPAF
-648 RLLFKLPFTFFIKV
+648 LFFVKV
-662 KKYGVENIEQKE
+662 KKEGIENIEKNE
-674 PVLFVGNHQSFLDG
+674 PVIFAGNHQSFLDG
-688 FIVSQALSGE
+688 FIVNQAMPNS

-707 KIDHFRKGFMKF
+707 DIKHFRKGYMKF
-719 MGDNSN
+719 MGENSN
-725 IILVDINKNLIG
+725 IIFVDINKNLVS
-737 SLQMLGKALRNGKN
+737 SLQMLSKALRNGKN

-761 RTGEIGNF
+761 RDGKINNF

-781 IPIVPFVIDG
+781 IPIVPFVLDG

-804 AGEVKIK
+804 GGDVKVK
-811 FLEKIYPE
+811 FLEKIYPSD
-819 NMEYEELTEKV
+819 MSYEEITEKV
-830 YKRISDEL
+830 YNTIKKEL
-838 KK
+838 K

>member
-1 MCYNLKNYRCYYG
+1 M
-14 IKGEIGLVFLKDYGK
+14 IFVKDYNK
-29 TAMIY
+29 TAIIY
-34 DGREYSYRD
+34 DDREYSYKE
-43 VILGAKSFS
+43 VILSAKSFS
-52 ERIEIKKEDRVII
+52 ERINIKKEDRVII

-81 DKQGTCVCLDGGFSG
+81 NKQGTCVCLDGGFSG
-96 EELAYYIK
+96 EELTYYIK
-104 DSKPKYIFTSK
+104 DCEPKYIFTSRV
-115 NNYEAAKKGA
+115 NYEAAVKGL
-125 ELAEEDV
+125 ELAGMENSVE
-132 KILVVDNIPVD
+132 ILVVDDIPVD
-143 YQGKNMTI
+143 YTGDDLTI

-178 FDNILV
+178 FDNILI

-190 EYKMFQETD
+190 EYKMFRTTD

-271 KVTKAVFRLAEKI
+271 KITKFIFKLAEKI
-284 NSKSFSRKI
+284 NNKNFSRKI
-293 FKKVHEGFGGN
+293 FKKVHDGFGGN

-344 FTPVNEVVPGSAGK
+344 FTPTDEVVPGSAGK
-358 ILKSIDVKIAEDG
+358 ILTGVTVKIADDG

-382 GYYNRPEATAEVID
+382 GYYGRPDATAEVID
-396 ENGWFHTGDLG
+396 KDGWFHTGDLG
-407 ELKNGLLYVT
+407 EIKNGFLYVT

-433 PVEIEQWISAK
+433 PIEIEQWIMAN

-467 FYKLHEEGVTNIL
+467 FYKLHEEGITNIL
-480 ETFKHGVIDEY
+480 ETFKKGVIDKY
-491 NRQAASYKKILD
+491 NKQAASYKKVLD
-503 VKIVQNELP
+503 VKIVQEELP

-526 VIEKKKEDI
+526 VINKKEEKVQNI
-535 QDIKEPST
+535 VEPST

-558 KPVLPN
+558 KPIIPN

-579 ELLSYIEGTFGVK
+579 ELLSHIEGTFGVK
-592 IDEKTFVEH
+592 IDEQTFVEY
-601 CTVEKLAEYVEH
+601 CTVEKLAEYVEK
-613 HSNEMMNDTKIDWKD
+613 HSNEMMNDTKMDWKE
-628 ILSQDT
+628 ILSKDT
-634 EGEFPKSNTAGRLV
+634 EGTLPKSNGIGKIIKFILKPAF
-648 RLLFKLPFTFFIKV
+648 LFFVKV
-662 KKYGVENIEQKE
+662 KKEGIENIEKNE
-674 PVLFVGNHQSFLDG
+674 PVIFAGNHQSFLDG
-688 FIVSQALSGE
+688 FIVNQAMSNS

-707 KIDHFRKGFMKF
+707 DIKHFRKGYMKF
-719 MGDNSN
+719 MGENSN
-725 IILVDINKNLIG
+725 IIFVDINKNLVS
-737 SLQMLGKALRNGKN
+737 SLQMLSKALRNGKN

-761 RTGEIGNF
+761 RDGKINNF

-781 IPIVPFVIDG
+781 IPIVPFVLDG

-804 AGEVKIK
+804 GGDVKVK
-811 FLEKIYPE
+811 FLEKIYPSD
-819 NMEYEELTEKV
+819 MSYEEITEKV
-830 YKRISDEL
+830 YNTIKKEL
-838 KK
+838 K

>member
-1 MCYNLKNYRCYYG
+1 M
-14 IKGEIGLVFLKDYGK
+14 IFVKDYNK
-29 TAMIY
+29 TAIIY
-34 DGREYSYRD
+34 DDREYSYKE
-43 VILGAKSFS
+43 VILSAKSFS
-52 ERIEIKKEDRVII
+52 ERINIKKEDRVII

-81 DKQGTCVCLDGGFSG
+81 NKQGTCVCLDGGFSG
-96 EELAYYIK
+96 EELTYYIK
-104 DSKPKYIFTSK
+104 DCEPKYIFTSK
-115 NNYEAAKKGA
+115 VNYEAAVKGL
-125 ELAEEDV
+125 ELAGMKNSVE
-132 KILVVDNIPVD
+132 ILIVDDLPID
-143 YQGKNMTI
+143 YTGDDLTI

-178 FDNILV
+178 FDNILI

-190 EYKMFQETD
+190 EYKMFRTTD

-221 GKGATIVFLK
+221 GKGSTIVFLK

-271 KVTKAVFRLAEKI
+271 KITKFIFKLAEKI
-284 NSKSFSRKI
+284 NNKNFSRKI
-293 FKKVHEGFGGN
+293 FKKVHDGFGGN

-344 FTPVNEVVPGSAGK
+344 FTPTDEVVPGSAGK
-358 ILKSIDVKIAEDG
+358 ILTGVTVKIADDG

-382 GYYNRPEATAEVID
+382 GYYGRPDATAEVID
-396 ENGWFHTGDLG
+396 KDGWFHTGDLG
-407 ELKNGLLYVT
+407 EIKNGLLYVT

-433 PVEIEQWISAK
+433 PIEIEQWIMAN
-444 TDLIKEMAVMDYED
+444 TDLIKEMAIMDYED

-467 FYKLHEEGVTNIL
+467 FYKLHEEGITNIT
-480 ETFKHGVIDEY
+480 ETFKKGVIDKY
-491 NRQAASYKKILD
+491 NKQAASYKKVLD
-503 VKIVQNELP
+503 VKIVQEELP

-526 VIEKKKEDI
+526 VINKKEEKVQNI
-535 QDIKEPST
+535 VEPST

-558 KPVLPN
+558 KPIIPN

-579 ELLSYIEGTFGVK
+579 ELLSHIEGTFGVK
-592 IDEKTFVEH
+592 IDEQTFVEH
-601 CTVEKLAEYVEH
+601 CTVEKLAEYVEK
-613 HSNEMMNDTKIDWKD
+613 HSNEMMNDTQMDWKE
-628 ILSQDT
+628 ILSKDT
-634 EGEFPKSNTAGRLV
+634 EGELPKSNGIGKIIKFILKPAF
-648 RLLFKLPFTFFIKV
+648 LFFVKV
-662 KKYGVENIEQKE
+662 KKEGLENIEKNE
-674 PVLFVGNHQSFLDG
+674 PVIFAGNHQSFLDG
-688 FIVSQALSGE
+688 FIVNQAVPNS

-707 KIDHFRKGFMKF
+707 DIKHFKKGYMKF
-719 MGDNSN
+719 MGENSN
-725 IILVDINKNLIG
+725 IIFVDINKNLVN
-737 SLQMLGKALRNGKN
+737 SLQMLSKALRSGKN

-761 RTGEIGNF
+761 RDGKINNF

-781 IPIVPFVIDG
+781 IPIVPFVLDG

-804 AGEVKIK
+804 GGDVKVK
-811 FLEKIYPE
+811 FLEKIYPAD
-819 NMEYEELTEKV
+819 MSYEEITEKV
-830 YKRISDEL
+830 YNTIKKEL
-838 KK
+838 K

>member
-1 MCYNLKNYRCYYG
+1 M
-14 IKGEIGLVFLKDYGK
+14 IFVKDYNK
-29 TAMIY
+29 TAIIY
-34 DGREYSYRD
+34 DDREYSYKE
-43 VILGAKSFS
+43 VILSAKSFS
-52 ERIEIKKEDRVII
+52 ERINIKKEDRVII

-81 DKQGTCVCLDGGFSG
+81 NKQGTCVCLDGGFSG
-96 EELAYYIK
+96 EELTYYIK
-104 DSKPKYIFTSK
+104 DCKPKYIFTSRV
-115 NNYEAAKKGA
+115 NYEAAVKGL
-125 ELAEEDV
+125 ELAGIENSVE
-132 KILVVDNIPVD
+132 ILVVDDIPVD
-143 YQGKNMTI
+143 YTGDDLTI

-178 FDNILV
+178 FDNILI

-190 EYKMFQETD
+190 EYKMFRTTD

-221 GKGATIVFLK
+221 GKGSTIVFLK

-271 KVTKAVFRLAEKI
+271 KITKFIFKLAEKI
-284 NSKSFSRKI
+284 NNKNFSRKI
-293 FKKVHEGFGGN
+293 FKKVHDGFGGN

-344 FTPVNEVVPGSAGK
+344 FTPTDEVVPGSAGK
-358 ILKSIDVKIAEDG
+358 ILTGVTVKIADDG

-382 GYYNRPEATAEVID
+382 GYYGRPDATAEVID
-396 ENGWFHTGDLG
+396 KDGWFHTGDLG
-407 ELKNGLLYVT
+407 EIKNGLLYVT

-433 PVEIEQWISAK
+433 PIEIEQWIMAN

-467 FYKLHEEGVTNIL
+467 FYKLHEEGITNII
-480 ETFKHGVIDEY
+480 ETFKKGVIDKY
-491 NRQAASYKKILD
+491 NKQAASYKKVLD
-503 VKIVQNELP
+503 VKIVQEELP

-526 VIEKKKEDI
+526 VINKKEEKVQNI
-535 QDIKEPST
+535 VEPST

-558 KPVLPN
+558 KPIIPN

-579 ELLSYIEGTFGVK
+579 ELLSHIEGTFGVK
-592 IDEKTFVEH
+592 IDEQTFVEY
-601 CTVEKLAEYVEH
+601 CTVEKLAEYVEK
-613 HSNEMMNDTKIDWKD
+613 HSNEMMNDTKMDWKE
-628 ILSQDT
+628 ILSKDT
-634 EGEFPKSNTAGRLV
+634 EGTLPKSNGIGKIIKFILKPAF
-648 RLLFKLPFTFFIKV
+648 LFFVKV
-662 KKYGVENIEQKE
+662 KKEGIENIEKNE
-674 PVLFVGNHQSFLDG
+674 PVIFAGNHQSFLDG
-688 FIVSQALSGE
+688 FIVNQAMPNS

-707 KIDHFRKGFMKF
+707 DIKHFRKGYMKF
-719 MGDNSN
+719 MGENSN
-725 IILVDINKNLIG
+725 IIFVDINKNLVS
-737 SLQMLGKALRNGKN
+737 SLQMLSKALRNGKN

-761 RTGEIGNF
+761 RDGKINNF

-781 IPIVPFVIDG
+781 IPIVPFVLDG

-804 AGEVKIK
+804 GGDVKVK
-811 FLEKIYPE
+811 FLEKIYPSD
-819 NMEYEELTEKV
+819 MSYEEITEKV
-830 YKRISDEL
+830 YNTIKKEL
-838 KK
+838 K

>member
-1 MCYNLKNYRCYYG
+1 M
-14 IKGEIGLVFLKDYGK
+14 IFVKDYNK
-29 TAMIY
+29 TAIIY
-34 DGREYSYRD
+34 DDREYSYKE
-43 VILGAKSFS
+43 VILSAKSFS
-52 ERIEIKKEDRVII
+52 ERINIKKEDRVII

-81 DKQGTCVCLDGGFSG
+81 NKQGTCVCLDGGFSG
-96 EELAYYIK
+96 EELTYYIK
-104 DSKPKYIFTSK
+104 DCKPKYIFTSRV
-115 NNYEAAKKGA
+115 NYEAAAKGL
-125 ELAEEDV
+125 ELAGMENSVE
-132 KILVVDNIPVD
+132 ILVVDDIPVD
-143 YQGKNMTI
+143 YTGDDLTI

-178 FDNILV
+178 FDNILI
-184 NMEGLD
+184 NMEELD
-190 EYKMFQETD
+190 EYKMFRTTD

-271 KVTKAVFRLAEKI
+271 KITKFIFKLAEKI
-284 NSKSFSRKI
+284 NSKNFSRKI
-293 FKKVHEGFGGN
+293 FKKVHDGFGGN

-344 FTPVNEVVPGSAGK
+344 FTPTDEVVPGSAGK
-358 ILKSIDVKIAEDG
+358 ILTGVTVKIADDG

-382 GYYNRPEATAEVID
+382 GYYGRPDATAEVID
-396 ENGWFHTGDLG
+396 KDGWFHTGDLG
-407 ELKNGLLYVT
+407 EIKNGLLYVT

-433 PVEIEQWISAK
+433 PIEIEQWIMAN
-444 TDLIKEMAVMDYED
+444 TDLIKEMAIMDYED

-467 FYKLHEEGVTNIL
+467 FYKLHEEGITNIT
-480 ETFKHGVIDEY
+480 ETFKKGVIDKY
-491 NRQAASYKKILD
+491 NKQAASYKKVLD
-503 VKIVQNELP
+503 VKIVQEELP

-526 VIEKKKEDI
+526 VINKKEEKVQNI
-535 QDIKEPST
+535 VEPST

-558 KPVLPN
+558 KPIIPN

-579 ELLSYIEGTFGVK
+579 ELLSHIEGTFGVK
-592 IDEKTFVEH
+592 IDEQTFVEH
-601 CTVEKLAEYVEH
+601 CTVEKLAEYVEK
-613 HSNEMMNDTKIDWKD
+613 HSNEMMNDTKMDWKE
-628 ILSQDT
+628 ILSKDT
-634 EGEFPKSNTAGRLV
+634 EGELPKSNGIGKIIKFILKPAF
-648 RLLFKLPFTFFIKV
+648 LFFVKV
-662 KKYGVENIEQKE
+662 KKEGLENIEKNE
-674 PVLFVGNHQSFLDG
+674 PVIFAGNHQSFLDG
-688 FIVSQALSGE
+688 FIVNQAVPNS

-707 KIDHFRKGFMKF
+707 DIKHFKKGYMKF
-719 MGDNSN
+719 MGENSN
-725 IILVDINKNLIG
+725 IIFVDINKNLVN
-737 SLQMLGKALRNGKN
+737 SLQMLSKALRNGKN

-761 RTGEIGNF
+761 RDGKINNF

-781 IPIVPFVIDG
+781 IPIVPFVLDG

-804 AGEVKIK
+804 GGDVKVK
-811 FLEKIYPE
+811 FLEKIYPAD
-819 NMEYEELTEKV
+819 MSYEEITEKV
-830 YKRISDEL
+830 YNTIKKEL
-838 KK
+838 K

>member
-1 MCYNLKNYRCYYG
+1 M
-14 IKGEIGLVFLKDYGK
+14 IFVKDYNK
-29 TAMIY
+29 TAIIY
-34 DGREYSYRD
+34 DDREYSYKE
-43 VILGAKSFS
+43 VILSAKSFS
-52 ERIEIKKEDRVII
+52 ERINIKKEDRVII

-81 DKQGTCVCLDGGFSG
+81 NKQGTCVCLDGGFSG
-96 EELAYYIK
+96 EELTYYIK
-104 DSKPKYIFTSK
+104 DCKPKYIFTSRV
-115 NNYEAAKKGA
+115 NYKAAAKGL
-125 ELAEEDV
+125 ELAGMENSVE
-132 KILVVDNIPVD
+132 ILVVDDIPVD
-143 YQGKNMTI
+143 YTGDDLTI

-178 FDNILV
+178 FDNILI

-190 EYKMFQETD
+190 EYKMFRTTD

-271 KVTKAVFRLAEKI
+271 KITKFIFKLAEKI
-284 NSKSFSRKI
+284 NSKNFSRKI
-293 FKKVHEGFGGN
+293 FKKVHDGFGGN

-344 FTPVNEVVPGSAGK
+344 FTPTDEVVPGSAGK
-358 ILKSIDVKIAEDG
+358 ILTGVTVKIADDG

-382 GYYNRPEATAEVID
+382 GYYGRPDATAEVID
-396 ENGWFHTGDLG
+396 KEDWFHTGDLG
-407 ELKNGLLYVT
+407 EIKNGLLYVT

-433 PVEIEQWISAK
+433 PIEIEQWIMTN
-444 TDLIKEMAVMDYED
+444 TDLIKEMAIMDYED

-467 FYKLHEEGVTNIL
+467 FYKLHEEGITNIT
-480 ETFKHGVIDEY
+480 ETFKKGVIDKY
-491 NRQAASYKKILD
+491 NKQAASYKKVLD
-503 VKIVQNELP
+503 VKIVQEELP

-526 VIEKKKEDI
+526 VINKKEEKVQNI
-535 QDIKEPST
+535 VEPST

-558 KPVLPN
+558 KPIIPN

-579 ELLSYIEGTFGVK
+579 ELLSHIEGTFGVK
-592 IDEKTFVEH
+592 IDEQTFVEH
-601 CTVEKLAEYVEH
+601 CTVEKLAEYVEK
-613 HSNEMMNDTKIDWKD
+613 HSKEMMNDTKMDWKE
-628 ILSQDT
+628 ILSKDT
-634 EGEFPKSNTAGRLV
+634 EGELPKSNGIGKIIKFILKPAF
-648 RLLFKLPFTFFIKV
+648 LFFVKV
-662 KKYGVENIEQKE
+662 KKEGLENIEKNE
-674 PVLFVGNHQSFLDG
+674 PVIFAGNHQSFLDG
-688 FIVSQALSGE
+688 FIVNQAVPNS

-707 KIDHFRKGFMKF
+707 DIKHFKKGYMKF
-719 MGDNSN
+719 MGENSN
-725 IILVDINKNLIG
+725 IIFVDINKNLVN
-737 SLQMLGKALRNGKN
+737 SLQMLSKALRNGKN

-761 RTGEIGNF
+761 RDGKINNF

-781 IPIVPFVIDG
+781 IPIVPFVLDG

-804 AGEVKIK
+804 GGDVKVK
-811 FLEKIYPE
+811 FLEKIYPAD
-819 NMEYEELTEKV
+819 MSYEEITEKV
-830 YKRISDEL
+830 YNTIKKEL
-838 KK
+838 K

>member
-1 MCYNLKNYRCYYG
+1 
-14 IKGEIGLVFLKDYGK
+14 
-29 TAMIY
+29 
-34 DGREYSYRD
+34 
-43 VILGAKSFS
+43 
-52 ERIEIKKEDRVII
+52 
-65 FMENR
+65 MENSV
-70 PELLFSFLGIW
+70 E
-81 DKQGTCVCLDGGFSG
+81 
-96 EELAYYIK
+96 
-104 DSKPKYIFTSK
+104 
-115 NNYEAAKKGA
+115 
-125 ELAEEDV
+125 
-132 KILVVDNIPVD
+132 ILVVDDIPID
-143 YQGKNMTI
+143 YTGDDLTI

-178 FDNILV
+178 FDNILI

-190 EYKMFQETD
+190 EYKMFRTTD

-271 KVTKAVFRLAEKI
+271 KITKFIFKLAEKI
-284 NSKSFSRKI
+284 NNKNFSRKI
-293 FKKVHEGFGGN
+293 FKKVHDGFGGN

-344 FTPVNEVVPGSAGK
+344 FTPTDEVVPGSAGK
-358 ILKSIDVKIAEDG
+358 ILTGVTVKIADDG

-382 GYYNRPEATAEVID
+382 GYYGRPDATAEVID
-396 ENGWFHTGDLG
+396 KEDWFHTGDLG
-407 ELKNGLLYVT
+407 EIKDGLLYVT

-433 PVEIEQWISAK
+433 PIEIEQWIMAN
-444 TDLIKEMAVMDYED
+444 TDLIKEMAIMDYED

-467 FYKLHEEGVTNIL
+467 FYKLHEEGITNIT
-480 ETFKHGVIDEY
+480 ETFKKGVIDKY
-491 NRQAASYKKILD
+491 NKQAASYKKVLD
-503 VKIVQNELP
+503 VKIVQEELP

-526 VIEKKKEDI
+526 VINKKEEKVQNI
-535 QDIKEPST
+535 VEPST

-558 KPVLPN
+558 KPIIPN

-579 ELLSYIEGTFGVK
+579 ELLSHIEGTFGVK
-592 IDEKTFVEH
+592 IDEQTFVEY
-601 CTVEKLAEYVEH
+601 CTVEKLAEYVEK
-613 HSNEMMNDTKIDWKD
+613 HSNEMMNDTKMDWKE
-628 ILSQDT
+628 ILSKDI
-634 EGEFPKSNTAGRLV
+634 EGELPKSNRIGKIIKFILKPV
-648 RLLFKLPFTFFIKV
+648 FLFFVKV
-662 KKYGVENIEQKE
+662 KKEGLENIEKNE
-674 PVLFVGNHQSFLDG
+674 PVIFAGNHQSFLDG
-688 FIVSQALSGE
+688 FIVNQAVPNS

-707 KIDHFRKGFMKF
+707 DIKHFKKGYMKF
-719 MGDNSN
+719 MGENSN
-725 IILVDINKNLIG
+725 IILVDINKNLVN
-737 SLQMLGKALRNGKN
+737 SLQMLSKALRNGKN

-761 RTGEIGNF
+761 RDGKINNF

-781 IPIVPFVIDG
+781 IPIVPFVLDG

-804 AGEVKIK
+804 GGDVKVK
-811 FLEKIYPE
+811 FLEKIYPAD
-819 NMEYEELTEKV
+819 MSYEEITEKV
-830 YKRISDEL
+830 YNTIKKEL
-838 KK
+838 K

>member
-1 MCYNLKNYRCYYG
+1 M
-14 IKGEIGLVFLKDYGK
+14 IFVKDYNK
-29 TAMIY
+29 TAIIY
-34 DGREYSYRD
+34 DDREYSYKE
-43 VILGAKSFS
+43 VILSAKSFS
-52 ERIEIKKEDRVII
+52 ERINIKKEDRVII

-81 DKQGTCVCLDGGFSG
+81 NKQGTCVCLDGGFSG
-96 EELAYYIK
+96 EELTYYIK
-104 DSKPKYIFTSK
+104 DCKPKYIFTSRV
-115 NNYEAAKKGA
+115 NYEAAAKGL
-125 ELAEEDV
+125 ELAGMENSVE
-132 KILVVDNIPVD
+132 ILVVDDIPVD
-143 YQGKNMTI
+143 YTGDDLTI

-178 FDNILV
+178 FDNILI

-190 EYKMFQETD
+190 EYKMFRTTD

-271 KVTKAVFRLAEKI
+271 KITKFIFKLAEKI
-284 NSKSFSRKI
+284 NSKNFSRKI
-293 FKKVHEGFGGN
+293 FKKVHDGFGGN

-344 FTPVNEVVPGSAGK
+344 FTPTDEVVPGSAGK
-358 ILKSIDVKIAEDG
+358 ILTGVTVKIADDG
-371 EILAKGRNVMK
+371 EILVKGRNVMK
-382 GYYNRPEATAEVID
+382 GYYGRPDATAEVID
-396 ENGWFHTGDLG
+396 KDGWFHTGDLG
-407 ELKNGLLYVT
+407 EIKNGLLYVT

-433 PVEIEQWISAK
+433 PIEIEQWIMAN
-444 TDLIKEMAVMDYED
+444 TDLIKEMAIMDYED

-467 FYKLHEEGVTNIL
+467 FYKLHEEGITNIT
-480 ETFKHGVIDEY
+480 ETFKKGVIDKY
-491 NRQAASYKKILD
+491 NKQAASYKKVLD
-503 VKIVQNELP
+503 VKIVQEELP

-526 VIEKKKEDI
+526 VINKKEEKVQNI
-535 QDIKEPST
+535 VEPST

-558 KPVLPN
+558 KPIIPN

-579 ELLSYIEGTFGVK
+579 ELLSHIEGTFGVK
-592 IDEKTFVEH
+592 IDEQTFVEH
-601 CTVEKLAEYVEH
+601 CTVEKLAEYVEK
-613 HSNEMMNDTKIDWKD
+613 HSNEMMNDTKMDWKE
-628 ILSQDT
+628 ILSKDT
-634 EGEFPKSNTAGRLV
+634 EGELPKSNGIGKIIKFILKPAF
-648 RLLFKLPFTFFIKV
+648 LFFVKV
-662 KKYGVENIEQKE
+662 KKEGLENIEKNE
-674 PVLFVGNHQSFLDG
+674 PVIFAGNHQSFLDG
-688 FIVSQALSGE
+688 FIVNQAVPNS

-707 KIDHFRKGFMKF
+707 DIKHFKKGYMKF
-719 MGDNSN
+719 MGENSN
-725 IILVDINKNLIG
+725 IIFVDINKNLVN
-737 SLQMLGKALRNGKN
+737 SLQMLSKALRSGKN

-761 RTGEIGNF
+761 RDGKINNF

-781 IPIVPFVIDG
+781 IPIVPFVLDG

-804 AGEVKIK
+804 GGDVKVK
-811 FLEKIYPE
+811 FLEKIYPAD
-819 NMEYEELTEKV
+819 MSYEEITEKV
-830 YKRISDEL
+830 YNTIKKEL
-838 KK
+838 K

>member
-1 MCYNLKNYRCYYG
+1 M
-14 IKGEIGLVFLKDYGK
+14 IFVKDYNK
-29 TAMIY
+29 TAIIY
-34 DGREYSYRD
+34 DEREYSYKE
-43 VILGAKSFS
+43 VILSAKSFS
-52 ERIEIKKEDRVII
+52 ERINIKKEDRVII

-81 DKQGTCVCLDGGFSG
+81 NKQGTCVCLDGGFSG
-96 EELAYYIK
+96 EELTYYIK
-104 DSKPKYIFTSK
+104 DCKPKYIFTSRV
-115 NNYEAAKKGA
+115 NYEAAAKGL
-125 ELAEEDV
+125 ELVGMENSVE
-132 KILVVDNIPVD
+132 ILVVDDIPVD
-143 YQGKNMTI
+143 YTGDDLTI

-178 FDNILV
+178 FDNILI

-190 EYKMFQETD
+190 EYKMFRTTD

-271 KVTKAVFRLAEKI
+271 KITKFIFKLAEKI
-284 NSKSFSRKI
+284 NSKNFSRKI
-293 FKKVHEGFGGN
+293 FKKVHDGFGGN

-344 FTPVNEVVPGSAGK
+344 FTPTDEVVPGSAGK
-358 ILKSIDVKIAEDG
+358 ILTGVTVKIADDG

-382 GYYNRPEATAEVID
+382 GYYGRPDATAEVID
-396 ENGWFHTGDLG
+396 KDGWFHTGDLG
-407 ELKNGLLYVT
+407 EIKNGLLYVT

-433 PVEIEQWISAK
+433 PIEIEQWIMAN
-444 TDLIKEMAVMDYED
+444 TDLIKEMAIMDYED

-467 FYKLHEEGVTNIL
+467 FYKLHEEGITNIT
-480 ETFKHGVIDEY
+480 ETFKKGVIDKY
-491 NRQAASYKKILD
+491 NKQAASYKKVLD
-503 VKIVQNELP
+503 VKIVQEELP

-526 VIEKKKEDI
+526 VINKKEEKVQNI
-535 QDIKEPST
+535 VEPST

-558 KPVLPN
+558 KPIIPN

-579 ELLSYIEGTFGVK
+579 ELLSHIEGTFGVK
-592 IDEKTFVEH
+592 IDEQTFVEY
-601 CTVEKLAEYVEH
+601 CTVEKLAEYVEK
-613 HSNEMMNDTKIDWKD
+613 HSNEMMNDTKMDWKE
-628 ILSQDT
+628 ILSKDT
-634 EGEFPKSNTAGRLV
+634 EGELPKSNRIGKIIKFILKPV
-648 RLLFKLPFTFFIKV
+648 FLFFVKV
-662 KKYGVENIEQKE
+662 KKEGLENIEKNE
-674 PVLFVGNHQSFLDG
+674 PVIFAGNHQSFLDG
-688 FIVSQALSGE
+688 FIVNQAVPNS

-707 KIDHFRKGFMKF
+707 DIKHFKKGYMKF
-719 MGDNSN
+719 MGENSN
-725 IILVDINKNLIG
+725 IIFVDINKNLVN
-737 SLQMLGKALRNGKN
+737 SLQMLSKVLRNGKN

-761 RTGEIGNF
+761 RDGKINNF

-781 IPIVPFVIDG
+781 IPIVPFVLDG

-804 AGEVKIK
+804 GGDVKVK
-811 FLEKIYPE
+811 FLEKIYPAD
-819 NMEYEELTEKV
+819 MSYEEITEKV
-830 YKRISDEL
+830 YNTIKKEL
-838 KK
+838 K

>member
-1 MCYNLKNYRCYYG
+1 M
-14 IKGEIGLVFLKDYGK
+14 IFVKDYNK
-29 TAMIY
+29 TAIIY
-34 DGREYSYRD
+34 DDREYSYKE
-43 VILGAKSFS
+43 VILSAKSFS
-52 ERIEIKKEDRVII
+52 ERINIKKEDRVII

-81 DKQGTCVCLDGGFSG
+81 NKQGTCVCLDGGFSG
-96 EELAYYIK
+96 EELTYYIK
-104 DSKPKYIFTSK
+104 DCKPKYIFTSRV
-115 NNYEAAKKGA
+115 NYEAAAKGL
-125 ELAEEDV
+125 ELAGMENSVE
-132 KILVVDNIPVD
+132 ILVVDDIPVD
-143 YQGKNMTI
+143 YTGDDLTI

-178 FDNILV
+178 FDNILI

-190 EYKMFQETD
+190 EYKMFRTTD
-199 RVLALLPMHHI
+199 RVLALLPMYHI

-271 KVTKAVFRLAEKI
+271 KITKFIFKLAEKI
-284 NSKSFSRKI
+284 NSKNFSRKI
-293 FKKVHEGFGGN
+293 FKKVHDGFGGN

-344 FTPVNEVVPGSAGK
+344 FTPTDEVVPGSAGK
-358 ILKSIDVKIAEDG
+358 VLTGVTVKIADDG

-382 GYYNRPEATAEVID
+382 GYYGRPDATAEVID
-396 ENGWFHTGDLG
+396 KEGWFHTGDLG
-407 ELKNGLLYVT
+407 EIKNGLLYVT

-433 PVEIEQWISAK
+433 PIEIEQWIMAN
-444 TDLIKEMAVMDYED
+444 TDLIKEMAIMDYED

-467 FYKLHEEGVTNIL
+467 FYKLHEEGITNIT
-480 ETFKHGVIDEY
+480 ETFKKGVIDKY
-491 NRQAASYKKILD
+491 NKQAASYKKVLD
-503 VKIVQNELP
+503 VKIVQEELP

-526 VIEKKKEDI
+526 VINKKEEKVQNI
-535 QDIKEPST
+535 VEPST

-558 KPVLPN
+558 KPIIPN

-579 ELLSYIEGTFGVK
+579 ELLSHIEGTFGVK
-592 IDEKTFVEH
+592 IDEQTFVEH
-601 CTVEKLAEYVEH
+601 CTVEKLAEYVEK
-613 HSNEMMNDTKIDWKD
+613 HSNEMMNDTKMDWKE
-628 ILSQDT
+628 ILSKDT
-634 EGEFPKSNTAGRLV
+634 EGELPKSNGIGKIIKFILKPAF
-648 RLLFKLPFTFFIKV
+648 LFFVKV
-662 KKYGVENIEQKE
+662 KKEGIENIEKNE
-674 PVLFVGNHQSFLDG
+674 PVIFAGNHQSFLDG
-688 FIVSQALSGE
+688 FIVNQAVPNS

-707 KIDHFRKGFMKF
+707 DIKHFKKGYMKF
-719 MGDNSN
+719 MGENSN
-725 IILVDINKNLIG
+725 IIFVDINKNLVN
-737 SLQMLGKALRNGKN
+737 SLQMLSKALRSGKN

-761 RTGEIGNF
+761 RDGKINNF

-781 IPIVPFVIDG
+781 IPIVPFVLDG

-804 AGEVKIK
+804 GGDVKVK
-811 FLEKIYPE
+811 FLEKIYPSD
-819 NMEYEELTEKV
+819 MSYEEITEKV
-830 YKRISDEL
+830 YNTIKKEL
-838 KK
+838 K

>member
-1 MCYNLKNYRCYYG
+1 M
-14 IKGEIGLVFLKDYGK
+14 IFVKDYNK
-29 TAMIY
+29 TAIIY
-34 DGREYSYRD
+34 DDREYSYKE
-43 VILGAKSFS
+43 VILSAKSFS
-52 ERIEIKKEDRVII
+52 ERINIKKEDRVII

-81 DKQGTCVCLDGGFSG
+81 NKQGTCVCLDGGFSG
-96 EELAYYIK
+96 EELTYYIK
-104 DSKPKYIFTSK
+104 DCKPKYIFTSRV
-115 NNYEAAKKGA
+115 NYKAAAKGL
-125 ELAEEDV
+125 ELAGMENSVE
-132 KILVVDNIPVD
+132 ILVVDDIPVD
-143 YQGKNMTI
+143 YTGDDLTI

-178 FDNILV
+178 FDNILI

-190 EYKMFQETD
+190 EYKMFRTTD

-271 KVTKAVFRLAEKI
+271 KITKFIFKLAEKI
-284 NSKSFSRKI
+284 NSKNFSRKI
-293 FKKVHEGFGGN
+293 FKKVHDGFGGN

-344 FTPVNEVVPGSAGK
+344 FTPTDEVVPGSAGK
-358 ILKSIDVKIAEDG
+358 ILTGVTVKIADDG

-382 GYYNRPEATAEVID
+382 GYYGRPDATAEVID
-396 ENGWFHTGDLG
+396 KEDWFHTGDLG
-407 ELKNGLLYVT
+407 EIKNGLLYVT

-433 PVEIEQWISAK
+433 PIEIEQWIMAN
-444 TDLIKEMAVMDYED
+444 TDLIKEMAIMDYED

-467 FYKLHEEGVTNIL
+467 FYKLHEEGITNIT
-480 ETFKHGVIDEY
+480 ETFKKGVIDKY
-491 NRQAASYKKILD
+491 NKQAASYKKVLD
-503 VKIVQNELP
+503 VKIVQEELP

-526 VIEKKKEDI
+526 VINKKEEKVQNI
-535 QDIKEPST
+535 VEPST

-558 KPVLPN
+558 KPIIPN

-579 ELLSYIEGTFGVK
+579 ELLSHIEGTFGVK
-592 IDEKTFVEH
+592 IDEQTFVEY
-601 CTVEKLAEYVEH
+601 CTVEKLAEYVEK
-613 HSNEMMNDTKIDWKD
+613 HSNEMMNDTKMDWKE
-628 ILSQDT
+628 ILSKDT
-634 EGEFPKSNTAGRLV
+634 EGELPKSNGIGKIIKFILKPAF
-648 RLLFKLPFTFFIKV
+648 LFFVKV
-662 KKYGVENIEQKE
+662 KKEGLENIEKNE
-674 PVLFVGNHQSFLDG
+674 PVIFAGNHQSFLDG
-688 FIVSQALSGE
+688 FIVNQAVPNS

-707 KIDHFRKGFMKF
+707 DIKHFKKGYMKF
-719 MGDNSN
+719 MGENSN
-725 IILVDINKNLIG
+725 IIFVDINKNLVN
-737 SLQMLGKALRNGKN
+737 SLQMLSKALRNGKN

-761 RTGEIGNF
+761 RDGKINNF

-781 IPIVPFVIDG
+781 IPIVPFVLDG

-804 AGEVKIK
+804 GGDVKVK
-811 FLEKIYPE
+811 FLEKIYPAD
-819 NMEYEELTEKV
+819 MSYEEITEKV
-830 YKRISDEL
+830 YNTIKKEL
-838 KK
+838 K